1 MKLLKKS
8 LAMVIAIAM
17 VFSIISINVFADTA
31 DITISVEVSKLDV
44 GQGMTFD
51 ATVYVQSNTGS
62 DITTQ
67 YDGFTLSYSKA
78 CTITDIS
85 TSEMWYDAN
94 GGNASVFYPDDKMIS
109 FGGSGSFTIP
119 AANKLAVAKFTFAIP
134 TDAEL
139 GAFTFTGNAE
149 SSGYVASNG
158 TAYTIDYA
166 EFPTINI
173 IKAFTV
179 ATVDAVADQTAEL
192 GDKVADVKA
201 KLANLDVTVKGSAAD
216 ETATLKATWDCA
228 ELADAETITTAKDY
242 TFTGTLQGTDVVTVP
257 EGKTATVKVTVGKI
271 ALADAMVTS
280 TYKNIEIPQTETAA
294 TLTAEQVIA
303 QYVGDEYKVATI
315 SKNGAFE
322 EKDAT
327 VAWAGTGSIDTSLL
341 TSENAGNKLTL
352 TGTVTPKTEGSNYT
366 GKARTADITV
376 TVVPA
381 EISGGAISINNP
393 IDNGYVTANITVPAS
408 EIAKM
413 PLDEETDTE
422 TEKEAKKAKRTISLI
437 VPNAD
442 STKEGATVS
451 VEVTAEQIAAAK
463 EADAKDLNV
472 TLKSD
477 KKMKELGYSS
487 SSANKTFTVTVT
499 VGGTQLVQK
508 DKDGKV
514 VPVTGEVKK
523 ATSGNAGGIHKGG
536 STTTTYAVTVVETKN
551 GTATVSPEKA
561 ASGATVT
568 VKPEPAEG
576 YKVKSV
582 TAVKADGTN
591 VPVDEKAYTFTMPAS
606 AVKVT
611 VEFEEGKDEPSVDPT
626 PAEDKFADVAD
637 GTNVPVDEKA
647 YTFTMPA
654 SAVKVT
660 VEFEE
665 GKDEPSVDPTPAED
679 KFADVADDF
688 WAAKDIYTLKDAGII
703 GGKSAT
709 EFDPEG
715 DVTRAEFAKMVV
727 GLFGYKA
734 TSDAVNFEDCKA
746 EDWFTPYVAAGVEAG
761 VIKGVSD
768 TEFAPNATITRED
781 ACTIL
786 GRALN
791 KVAQSNELKFTD
803 ADKVAEYAAP
813 YVALLSEL
821 GYVNGYEDGSFAPTN
836 NITRAEA
843 AKIIAGIY
851 NAKNTTVTEDK
862 TDAAD
867 TTDANVEGE
876 NTTAPV
882 EENAEDKADT
892 TDTIDVAPE
901 K

>member
-1 MKLLKKS
+1 MKKIFSVMLVVAMLLS
-8 LAMVIAIAM
+8 LVT
-17 VFSIISINVFADTA
+17 INVAA
-31 DITISVEVSKLDV
+31 E
-44 GQGMTFD
+44 
-51 ATVYVQSNTGS
+51 
-62 DITTQ
+62 
-67 YDGFTLSYSKA
+67 
-78 CTITDIS
+78 
-85 TSEMWYDAN
+85 
-94 GGNASVFYPDDKMIS
+94 GGINV
-109 FGGSGSFTIP
+109 
-119 AANKLAVAKFTFAIP
+119 KFTASEPIV
-134 TDAEL
+134 A
-139 GAFTFTGNAE
+139 NA
-149 SSGYVASNG
+149 
-158 TAYTIDYA
+158 D
-166 EFPTINI
+166 
-173 IKAFTV
+173 
-179 ATVDAVADQTAEL
+179 ADQE
-192 GDKVADVKA
+192 VAIDFVIESNA
-201 KLANLDVTVKGSAAD
+201 GITSFAAD
-216 ETATLKATWDCA
+216 FSFDETNLQLVKVEDKKILPGYLGYNGNTNLTKRLSWGDDLATENITAT
-228 ELADAETITTAKDY
+228 
-242 TFTGTLQGTDVVTVP
+242 GV
-257 EGKTATVKVTVGKI
+257 
-271 ALADAMVTS
+271 
-280 TYKNIEIPQTETAA
+280 AA
-294 TLTAEQVIA
+294 TLTF
-303 QYVGDEYKVATI
+303 KVLKSAAPADYAITLTPRNDDI
-315 SKNGAFE
+315 YD
-322 EKDAT
+322 KDMSP
-327 VAWAGTGSIDTSLL
+327 VAC
-341 TSENAGNKLTL
+341 TSENGNIKVIEESDVKSLATPATANVVYGGSLADALKDAKVTVNTETTATKKAGTATLAVEWNVTGLSTTPDKLDDTTKTL
-352 TGTVTPKTEGSNYT
+352 TVPGTLVLPSGYTNTTNTAASATVTITPITDGTVAEAKGNVMVDAENGITEDTIKKALPATLDVSKGDFKDTFAVEWKTVDGYAEKNS
-366 GKARTADITV
+366 GKAYVAGDVITVKGTLTSPSAKGLFTTTTTDVEGKV

-381 EISGGAISINNP
+381 EIKGGSISINNP

-413 PLDEETDTE
+413 PLDAEGDSDEVKAE
-422 TEKEAKKAKRTISLI
+422 KKAKRTISLI

-451 VEVTAEQIAAAK
+451 VEVTAEQIAAAN

-477 KKMKELGYSS
+477 KKMKDLGYSS
-487 SSANKTFTVTVT
+487 SGANKTFTVNVT
-499 VGGTQLVQK
+499 VGGTKLLNGDSK
-508 DKDGKV
+508 DA
-514 VPVTGEVKK
+514 VTGEVKK
-523 ATSGNAGGIHKGG
+523 ASSSSAGGIHKGG
-536 STTTTYAVTVVETKN
+536 PTTTTYAVTVVETKN

-568 VKPEPAEG
+568 VKAEPAEG

-591 VPVDEKAYTFTMPAS
+591 VPVDEKALTFTMPAS

-611 VEFEEGKDEPSVDPT
+611 VEFEEGK
-626 PAEDKFADVAD
+626 
-637 GTNVPVDEKA
+637 G
-647 YTFTMPA
+647 
-654 SAVKVT
+654 
-660 VEFEE
+660 
-665 GKDEPSVDPTPAED
+665 EPSVDPTPAED

-851 NAKNTTVTEDK
+851 NANKSAETVTDDK
-862 TDAAD
+862 TE
-867 TTDANVEGE
+867 TDANADAAVDEK
-876 NTTAPV
+876 V
-882 EENAEDKADT
+882 EEKTDEKAV
-892 TDTIDVAPE
+892 DTIETEPE

>member
-1 MKLLKKS
+1 MRSFKKISAIILVVAMLFS
-8 LAMVIAIAM
+8 LVSVSA
-17 VFSIISINVFADTA
+17 FADETVYKGYIQFRKAETDAITNTITGTKAGKTVYADVYSTPGSYNALAINFTPTTA
-31 DITISVEVSKLDV
+31 INALTVENVKLAEGIPACAVSMVNAKTGGLQFKWSSAVTMPEGKPFATVAITIADATTAANDVEIFTDGGYTYTLAGGKPTKVTNDVAKLNILDSFTATSAKAVKDGVDVTAVEVGLGTTAEDAVK
-44 GQGMTFD
+44 GIT
-51 ATVYVQSNTGS
+51 ATVTDGTNSEAGYAVSNWVSTPAYDAAKTGEYEFKG
-62 DITTQ
+62 DVVIN
-67 YDGFTLSYSKA
+67 GEGAANAGTLNVTVTVKVVP
-78 CTITDIS
+78 ITDG
-85 TSEMWYDAN
+85 TVAEAK
-94 GGNASVFYPDDKMIS
+94 GNVM
-109 FGGSGSFTIP
+109 
-119 AANKLAVAKFTFAIP
+119 
-134 TDAEL
+134 E
-139 GAFTFTGNAE
+139 NAE
-149 SSGYVASNG
+149 NG
-158 TAYTIDYA
+158 ITEDA
-166 EFPTINI
+166 
-173 IKAFTV
+173 IKAALSTELEVTKGDFKDTFTV
-179 ATVDAVADQTAEL
+179 AWNTVEGYANEGKDYRAN
-192 GDKVADVKA
+192 DVI
-201 KLANLDVTVKGSAAD
+201 TVKG
-216 ETATLKATWDCA
+216 
-228 ELADAETITTAKDY
+228 
-242 TFTGTLQGTDVVTVP
+242 
-257 EGKTATVKVTVGKI
+257 
-271 ALADAMVTS
+271 
-280 TYKNIEIPQTETAA
+280 
-294 TLTAEQVIA
+294 TLTSP
-303 QYVGDEYKVATI
+303 
-315 SKNGAFE
+315 SKNGLF
-322 EKDAT
+322 T
-327 VAWAGTGSIDTSLL
+327 TTTTNV
-341 TSENAGNKLTL
+341 
-352 TGTVTPKTEGSNYT
+352 EG
-366 GKARTADITV
+366 KV

-381 EISGGAISINNP
+381 EIKGGSISINNP

-413 PLDEETDTE
+413 PLDAEGDSEVVKAE
-422 TEKEAKKAKRTISLI
+422 KKAKRTISLI

-442 STKEGATVS
+442 SSKEGATVS
-451 VEVTAEQIAAAK
+451 VEVTPEQIAAAK

-477 KKMKELGYSS
+477 KKMKDLGYSS
-487 SSANKTFTVTVT
+487 SGANKTFTVTVT
-499 VGGTQLVQK
+499 VGGTTLLNGDSK
-508 DKDGKV
+508 DAV
-514 VPVTGEVKK
+514 SGEVKK
-523 ATSGNAGGIHKGG
+523 ATSGSAGGIHKGG

-611 VEFEEGKDEPSVDPT
+611 VEFEEGTEPVDPK
-626 PAEDKFADVAD
+626 PQ
-637 GTNVPVDEKA
+637 
-647 YTFTMPA
+647 
-654 SAVKVT
+654 
-660 VEFEE
+660 E
-665 GKDEPSVDPTPAED
+665 GKFV
-679 KFADVADDF
+679 DVADDF

-821 GYVNGYEDGSFAPTN
+821 GYVNGYVDGSFAPTN

-851 NAKNTTVTEDK
+851 NAKDST
-862 TDAAD
+862 
-867 TTDANVEGE
+867 
-876 NTTAPV
+876 
-882 EENAEDKADT
+882 EDKADN

>member
-1 MKLLKKS
+1 MKILKKS
-8 LAMVIAIAM
+8 LSMLLALTMIVSAIG
-17 VFSIISINVFADTA
+17 ISVFAAMDPDYVMSVKFRTDKGEVSSVKAGTTVKA
-31 DITISVEVSKLDV
+31 DIYVTAGNYYNMMLYFMPVEKIEKSAIELKLDGLKSTVAASGKITLECDPGEAFTV
-44 GQGMTFD
+44 GTEPIATFTMTLP
-51 ATVYVQSNTGS
+51 AGSTGS
-62 DITTQ
+62 DVVMLAMSAD
-67 YDGFTLSYSKA
+67 DG
-78 CTITDIS
+78 
-85 TSEMWYDAN
+85 TS
-94 GGNASVFYPDDKMIS
+94 
-109 FGGSGSFTIP
+109 
-119 AANKLAVAKFTFAIP
+119 
-134 TDAEL
+134 
-139 GAFTFTGNAE
+139 
-149 SSGYVASNG
+149 G
-158 TAYTIDYA
+158 TASIGDAAT
-166 EFPTINI
+166 P
-173 IKAFTV
+173 KAFDFTV
-179 ATVDAVADQTAEL
+179 AD
-192 GDKVADVKA
+192 A
-201 KLANLDVTVKGSAAD
+201 KLGITPSF
-216 ETATLKATWDCA
+216 TA
-228 ELADAETITTAKDY
+228 TTAKAVKD
-242 TFTGTLQGTDVVTVP
+242 GADVSKVEVGLDTAK
-257 EGKTATVKVTVGKI
+257 ETALAGITATVTDGANNEPGYEITWGESTPAYNAKQTGDYVFKGSVAINGEGAANAGTLTDAVTVTVTVGKI
-271 ALADAMVTS
+271 ALDEEGVVVDSITAKTYQKAAD
-280 TYKNIEIPQTETAA
+280 
-294 TLTAEQVIA
+294 
-303 QYVGDEYKVATI
+303 
-315 SKNGAFE
+315 
-322 EKDAT
+322 DAT
-327 VAWAGTGSIDTSLL
+327 VKSISAADVATAVNNEYKTVAVKKGEYNGTANIAWTAASGAADLDL
-341 TSENAGNKLTL
+341 TKVTDEEGNSANIVTL
-352 TGTVTPKTEGSNYT
+352 TGTL
-366 GKARTADITV
+366 TAPADSEFFKDGATAKTV
-376 TVVPA
+376 TMVVKVVPA
-381 EISGGAISINNP
+381 EIKGGSISINNP
-393 IDNGYVTANITVPAS
+393 IDNGYVTANITVPADVV
-408 EIAKM
+408 AKM
-413 PLDEETDTE
+413 PKIEDGEDEAV
-422 TEKEAKKAKRTISLI
+422 KAAKKAKRTVL
-437 VPNAD
+437 V
-442 STKEGATVS
+442 TVES
-451 VEVTAEQIAAAK
+451 KKTDVEAAKGEHEFTNDDIDKAIAAVKAATAEKPAEPITVPAIK
-463 EADAKDLNV
+463 V
-472 TLKSD
+472 D

-487 SSANKTFTVTVT
+487 SGTKKFTVNVT
-499 VGGTQLVQK
+499 VGGTTLLNGDSK
-508 DKDGKV
+508 DAV
-514 VPVTGEVKK
+514 SGEVKK

-611 VEFEEGKDEPSVDPT
+611 VEFEEGTEPVDPK
-626 PAEDKFADVAD
+626 PQ
-637 GTNVPVDEKA
+637 
-647 YTFTMPA
+647 
-654 SAVKVT
+654 
-660 VEFEE
+660 E
-665 GKDEPSVDPTPAED
+665 G

-851 NAKNTTVTEDK
+851 NAKDST
-862 TDAAD
+862 
-867 TTDANVEGE
+867 
-876 NTTAPV
+876 
-882 EENAEDKADT
+882 EDKADN

>member
-1 MKLLKKS
+1 MRSFKKLSAMFLVVAMICS
-8 LAMVIAIAM
+8 LVT
-17 VFSIISINVFADTA
+17 INVFADAEQMEASIETSA
-31 DITISVEVSKLDV
+31 SV
-44 GQGMTFD
+44 GQGKELEVDVYFTYPQTGANDSIAFTTSGCEVKIDDTLWTVDESSLTKVAPYSIKYNAAKKIMIIQYMDTSGENPASFAKGVKTKVGSFKLIAKETAATGAQKIEFNKCTFNPQGTSDYLDSVKND
-51 ATVYVQSNTGS
+51 ATV
-62 DITTQ
+62 
-67 YDGFTLSYSKA
+67 
-78 CTITDIS
+78 
-85 TSEMWYDAN
+85 
-94 GGNASVFYPDDKMIS
+94 
-109 FGGSGSFTIP
+109 
-119 AANKLAVAKFTFAIP
+119 
-134 TDAEL
+134 
-139 GAFTFTGNAE
+139 
-149 SSGYVASNG
+149 
-158 TAYTIDYA
+158 
-166 EFPTINI
+166 NI
-173 IKAFTV
+173 LKAFTV

-201 KLANLDVTVKGSAAD
+201 KLANLDVKVKGSAAD

-366 GKARTADITV
+366 GTARTADITV

-408 EIAKM
+408 VIAKM
-413 PLDEETDTE
+413 PLDAEGDSDEVKAE
-422 TEKEAKKAKRTISLI
+422 KKAKRTISLI

-451 VEVTAEQIAAAK
+451 VEVTPEEIAAAN

-477 KKMKELGYSS
+477 KKMKDLGYSS
-487 SSANKTFTVTVT
+487 SGANKTFTVNVT
-499 VGGTQLVQK
+499 VGGTKLLNGDSK
-508 DKDGKV
+508 DA
-514 VPVTGEVKK
+514 VTGEVKK
-523 ATSGNAGGIHKGG
+523 ASSSSAGGIHKGG
-536 STTTTYAVTVVETKN
+536 PTTTTYAVTVVETKN

-568 VKPEPAEG
+568 VKAEPAEG

-591 VPVDEKAYTFTMPAS
+591 VPVDEKAL
-606 AVKVT
+606 
-611 VEFEEGKDEPSVDPT
+611 
-626 PAEDKFADVAD
+626 
-637 GTNVPVDEKA
+637 
-647 YTFTMPA
+647 TFTMPA

-821 GYVNGYEDGSFAPTN
+821 GYVNGYEDGSFAPAN

>member
-1 MKLLKKS
+1 MRFLKKS
-8 LAMVIAIAM
+8 LAMVIALTM
-17 VFSIISINVFADTA
+17 IISALGVGVFAATEADANVKLAITA
-31 DITISVEVSKLDV
+31 DATSV
-44 GQGMTFD
+44 GQGKSVIYTITASALKADTFKAGGAGMTIKYDKD
-51 ATVYVQSNTGS
+51 AYSAEVLEILSGFSTDTDLTVSEGEILFAPFANY
-62 DITTQ
+62 DITSAGVTMLKIK
-67 YDGFTLSYSKA
+67 FTVATNAPTGADKVPF
-78 CTITDIS
+78 TIDEGADEIILDPNGAPVSAFVTDI
-85 TSEMWYDAN
+85 
-94 GGNASVFYPDDKMIS
+94 P
-109 FGGSGSFTIP
+109 
-119 AANKLAVAKFTFAIP
+119 
-134 TDAEL
+134 
-139 GAFTFTGNAE
+139 
-149 SSGYVASNG
+149 
-158 TAYTIDYA
+158 
-166 EFPTINI
+166 NI
-173 IKAFTV
+173 TVIKAFT
-179 ATVDAVADQTAEL
+179 ATAVDTVADQTAQL
-192 GDKVADVKA
+192 GDKVADIKA
-201 KLANLDVTVKGSAAD
+201 KLAALPVVVKGANAD
-216 ETATLKATWDCA
+216 ETATLTATWDCA
-228 ELADAETITTAKDY
+228 ELTGETVTTAGDY
-242 TFTGTLQGTDVVTVP
+242 TFTGTINGTDVVSVP
-257 EGKTATVKVTVGKI
+257 DTLKATVKVTVGKI
-271 ALADAMVTS
+271 TLADSMVGT
-280 TYKNIEIPQTETAA
+280 TYKNIEIPQTETASTMDAAAVIA
-294 TLTAEQVIA
+294 TL
-303 QYVGDEYKVATI
+303 GDEYKTAKI
-315 SKNGAFE
+315 AKEGQFE
-322 EKDAT
+322 EVAD
-327 VAWAGTGSIDTSLL
+327 VAWAGTGSIDTSVL
-341 TSENAGNKLTL
+341 TSTTASNTMIL
-352 TGTVTPKTEGSNYT
+352 TGTVTPKADGNYT
-366 GKARTADITV
+366 GTAKTADVTV

-408 EIAKM
+408 VIAKM

-451 VEVTAEQIAAAK
+451 VEVTPEQIAAAN
-463 EADAKDLNV
+463 EADAKDLTV

-477 KKMKELGYSS
+477 KKMKDLGYSS
-487 SSANKTFTVTVT
+487 SGTKEFTVTVT

-514 VPVTGEVKK
+514 VPVSGEVKK

-591 VPVDEKAYTFTMPAS
+591 VPVDEKALTFTMPAS

-611 VEFEEGKDEPSVDPT
+611 VEFEEGKDEPVNPT
-626 PAEDKFADVAD
+626 PD
-637 GTNVPVDEKA
+637 G
-647 YTFTMPA
+647 
-654 SAVKVT
+654 
-660 VEFEE
+660 
-665 GKDEPSVDPTPAED
+665 

-851 NAKNTTVTEDK
+851 NAKDST
-862 TDAAD
+862 
-867 TTDANVEGE
+867 
-876 NTTAPV
+876 
-882 EENAEDKADT
+882 EDKADN

>member
-1 MKLLKKS
+1 MRFLKKS
-8 LAMVIAIAM
+8 LAMVIALTM
-17 VFSIISINVFADTA
+17 IISALGVGVFAATEADANVKLAITA
-31 DITISVEVSKLDV
+31 DATSV
-44 GQGMTFD
+44 GQGKSVIYTITASALKADTFKAGGAGMTIKYDKD
-51 ATVYVQSNTGS
+51 AYSAEVLEILSGFSTDTDLTVSEGEILFAPFANY
-62 DITTQ
+62 DITSAGVTMLKIK
-67 YDGFTLSYSKA
+67 FTVATNAPTGADKVPF
-78 CTITDIS
+78 TIDEGADEIILDPNGAPVSAFVTDI
-85 TSEMWYDAN
+85 
-94 GGNASVFYPDDKMIS
+94 P
-109 FGGSGSFTIP
+109 
-119 AANKLAVAKFTFAIP
+119 
-134 TDAEL
+134 
-139 GAFTFTGNAE
+139 
-149 SSGYVASNG
+149 
-158 TAYTIDYA
+158 
-166 EFPTINI
+166 NI
-173 IKAFTV
+173 TVIKAFT
-179 ATVDAVADQTAEL
+179 ATAVDTVADQTAQL
-192 GDKVADVKA
+192 GDKVADIKA
-201 KLANLDVTVKGSAAD
+201 KLAALPVVVKGANAD
-216 ETATLKATWDCA
+216 ETATLTATWDCA
-228 ELADAETITTAKDY
+228 ELTDETVTTAGDY
-242 TFTGTLQGTDVVTVP
+242 TFTGTINGTDVVSVP
-257 EGKTATVKVTVGKI
+257 DTLKATVKVTVGKI
-271 ALADAMVTS
+271 TLADSMVGT
-280 TYKNIEIPQTETAA
+280 TYKNIEIPQTETASTMDAAAVIA
-294 TLTAEQVIA
+294 TL
-303 QYVGDEYKVATI
+303 GDEYKTAKI
-315 SKNGAFE
+315 AKDGQFE
-322 EKDAT
+322 EVAD
-327 VAWAGTGSIDTSLL
+327 VAWAGTGSIDTSVL
-341 TSENAGNKLTL
+341 TSTTASNTMIL
-352 TGTVTPKTEGSNYT
+352 TGTVTPKADGNYT
-366 GKARTADITV
+366 GTAKTADVTV

-381 EISGGAISINNP
+381 EIKGGSISINNP

-408 EIAKM
+408 EVAKM
-413 PLDEETDTE
+413 PKIDEDKDDEAA
-422 TEKEAKKAKRTISLI
+422 KAAKKAKRTVL
-437 VPNAD
+437 V
-442 STKEGATVS
+442 TVES
-451 VEVTAEQIAAAK
+451 KKTDVEDAKGEYEFTNDDIDKAIAAVTAATAEK
-463 EADAKDLNV
+463 PADPITVPAIKV
-472 TLKSD
+472 D

-487 SSANKTFTVTVT
+487 SGANKTFTVNVT
-499 VGGTQLVQK
+499 VGGTKLLNGDSK
-508 DKDGKV
+508 DAV
-514 VPVTGEVKK
+514 SGEVKK

-611 VEFEEGKDEPSVDPT
+611 VEFEEGTEPVDPK
-626 PAEDKFADVAD
+626 PQ
-637 GTNVPVDEKA
+637 
-647 YTFTMPA
+647 
-654 SAVKVT
+654 
-660 VEFEE
+660 E
-665 GKDEPSVDPTPAED
+665 GKFV
-679 KFADVADDF
+679 DVADDF

-851 NAKNTTVTEDK
+851 NAKDST
-862 TDAAD
+862 
-867 TTDANVEGE
+867 
-876 NTTAPV
+876 
-882 EENAEDKADT
+882 EDKADN

>member
-1 MKLLKKS
+1 MRILKKS
-8 LAMVIAIAM
+8 LAMIIALAM
-17 VFSIISINVFADTA
+17 ILSVVSIGVFADGE
-31 DITISVEVSKLDV
+31 SVEVSFV
-44 GQGMTFD
+44 ASETQIGQGKEVTVDIYAKSLTGAAFKAAGIDIMLNFD
-51 ATVYVQSNTGS
+51 
-62 DITTQ
+62 
-67 YDGFTLSYSKA
+67 
-78 CTITDIS
+78 
-85 TSEMWYDAN
+85 
-94 GGNASVFYPDDKMIS
+94 
-109 FGGSGSFTIP
+109 
-119 AANKLAVAKFTFAIP
+119 VAKFEVEEISKNDGLFGMPIDNGAGTINPNAFSFGDIATDNVSIAKLKFKVK
-134 TDAEL
+134 TDATPGDASMFTIEKSQVFDAKTFGEVSVKV
-139 GAFTFTGNAE
+139 GAAP
-149 SSGYVASNG
+149 SL
-158 TAYTIDYA
+158 
-166 EFPTINI
+166 NI
-173 IKAFTV
+173 LKAFTV

-201 KLANLDVTVKGSAAD
+201 KLAALDINVKGAD
-216 ETATLKATWDCA
+216 ASTEVATLKATDWTCA
-228 ELADAETITTAKDY
+228 DLTTETIEAAKDY
-242 TFTGTLQGTDVVTVP
+242 TFTGTLQGTEVVSVPDGLKTVS
-257 EGKTATVKVTVGKI
+257 VKVKVGKI

-315 SKNGAFE
+315 SKNGTFE

-366 GKARTADITV
+366 GTARTADITV

-408 EIAKM
+408 VIAKM
-413 PLDEETDTE
+413 PLDAEGDSDEVKAE
-422 TEKEAKKAKRTISLI
+422 KKAKRTISLI

-451 VEVTAEQIAAAK
+451 VEVTAEQIAAAN

-487 SSANKTFTVTVT
+487 SGTKNFTVNVT
-499 VGGTQLVQK
+499 VGGTKLLNGDSK
-508 DKDGKV
+508 DA
-514 VPVTGEVKK
+514 VTGEVKK
-523 ATSGNAGGIHKGG
+523 ASSSSAGGINKGS

-611 VEFEEGKDEPSVDPT
+611 VEFEEGTEPVDPK
-626 PAEDKFADVAD
+626 PQ
-637 GTNVPVDEKA
+637 
-647 YTFTMPA
+647 
-654 SAVKVT
+654 
-660 VEFEE
+660 E
-665 GKDEPSVDPTPAED
+665 GKFV
-679 KFADVADDF
+679 DVADDF

-851 NAKNTTVTEDK
+851 NAK
-862 TDAAD
+862 D
-867 TTDANVEGE
+867 TT
-876 NTTAPV
+876 
-882 EENAEDKADT
+882 EDKADN

>member
-1 MKLLKKS
+1 
-8 LAMVIAIAM
+8 
-17 VFSIISINVFADTA
+17 
-31 DITISVEVSKLDV
+31 
-44 GQGMTFD
+44 
-51 ATVYVQSNTGS
+51 
-62 DITTQ
+62 
-67 YDGFTLSYSKA
+67 
-78 CTITDIS
+78 
-85 TSEMWYDAN
+85 
-94 GGNASVFYPDDKMIS
+94 
-109 FGGSGSFTIP
+109 
-119 AANKLAVAKFTFAIP
+119 
-134 TDAEL
+134 
-139 GAFTFTGNAE
+139 
-149 SSGYVASNG
+149 
-158 TAYTIDYA
+158 
-166 EFPTINI
+166 
-173 IKAFTV
+173 
-179 ATVDAVADQTAEL
+179 
-192 GDKVADVKA
+192 
-201 KLANLDVTVKGSAAD
+201 
-216 ETATLKATWDCA
+216 
-228 ELADAETITTAKDY
+228 
-242 TFTGTLQGTDVVTVP
+242 
-257 EGKTATVKVTVGKI
+257 
-271 ALADAMVTS
+271 
-280 TYKNIEIPQTETAA
+280 
-294 TLTAEQVIA
+294 
-303 QYVGDEYKVATI
+303 
-315 SKNGAFE
+315 
-322 EKDAT
+322 
-327 VAWAGTGSIDTSLL
+327 
-341 TSENAGNKLTL
+341 
-352 TGTVTPKTEGSNYT
+352 
-366 GKARTADITV
+366 
-376 TVVPA
+376 
-381 EISGGAISINNP
+381 
-393 IDNGYVTANITVPAS
+393 
-408 EIAKM
+408 M
-413 PLDEETDTE
+413 PLDAEGDSEVVKAE
-422 TEKEAKKAKRTISLI
+422 KKAKRTISLI

-451 VEVTAEQIAAAK
+451 VEVTPEQIAAAK

-477 KKMKELGYSS
+477 KKMKDLGYSS
-487 SSANKTFTVTVT
+487 SGTKEFTVTVT

-514 VPVTGEVKK
+514 VPVSGEVKK

-611 VEFEEGKDEPSVDPT
+611 VEFEEGK
-626 PAEDKFADVAD
+626 
-637 GTNVPVDEKA
+637 N
-647 YTFTMPA
+647 
-654 SAVKVT
+654 
-660 VEFEE
+660 
-665 GKDEPSVDPTPAED
+665 EPSVDPTPAED

-851 NAKNTTVTEDK
+851 NAKDS
-862 TDAAD
+862 
-867 TTDANVEGE
+867 
-876 NTTAPV
+876 
-882 EENAEDKADT
+882 AEDKADN

>member
-1 MKLLKKS
+1 MKILKKS
-8 LAMVIAIAM
+8 LSMLLALTMIVSAIG
-17 VFSIISINVFADTA
+17 ISVFAAMDPDYVMSVKFRTDKGEVSSVKAGTTVKA
-31 DITISVEVSKLDV
+31 DIYVTAGNYYNMMLYFMPVEKIEKSAIELKLDGLKSTVATSGKITLECDPGEAFTV
-44 GQGMTFD
+44 GTEPIATFTMTLP
-51 ATVYVQSNTGS
+51 AGSTGS
-62 DITTQ
+62 DVVMLAMSAD
-67 YDGFTLSYSKA
+67 DG
-78 CTITDIS
+78 
-85 TSEMWYDAN
+85 TS
-94 GGNASVFYPDDKMIS
+94 
-109 FGGSGSFTIP
+109 
-119 AANKLAVAKFTFAIP
+119 
-134 TDAEL
+134 
-139 GAFTFTGNAE
+139 
-149 SSGYVASNG
+149 G
-158 TAYTIDYA
+158 TASIGDAAT
-166 EFPTINI
+166 P
-173 IKAFTV
+173 KAFDFTV
-179 ATVDAVADQTAEL
+179 ADAKLGITPSFTANAAKAVKD
-192 GDKVADVKA
+192 GADVSKVEVGLDTA
-201 KLANLDVTVKGSAAD
+201 K
-216 ETATLKATWDCA
+216 ETA
-228 ELADAETITTAKDY
+228 LAGI
-242 TFTGTLQGTDVVTVP
+242 
-257 EGKTATVKVTVGKI
+257 TATVTDGANNEPGYEITWGESTPAYNAKQTGDYVFKGSVAINGEGAANAGTLTDAITVTVTVGKI
-271 ALADAMVTS
+271 ALDEEGVVVDSITAKTYQKAAD
-280 TYKNIEIPQTETAA
+280 
-294 TLTAEQVIA
+294 
-303 QYVGDEYKVATI
+303 
-315 SKNGAFE
+315 
-322 EKDAT
+322 DAT
-327 VAWAGTGSIDTSLL
+327 VKSISAADVATAVNNEHKTVGVKKGEYTGIANISWAATAGAADLDL
-341 TSENAGNKLTL
+341 TKVTDEEGNSANIVTL
-352 TGTVTPKTEGSNYT
+352 TGTL
-366 GKARTADITV
+366 TAPADSEFFKDGATAKTV
-376 TVVPA
+376 TMVVKVVPA

-393 IDNGYVTANITVPAS
+393 IDNGYVTANITVPADVV
-408 EIAKM
+408 AKM
-413 PLDEETDTE
+413 PTGDTE
-422 TEKEAKKAKRTISLI
+422 EDVAKRTISLI

-442 STKEGATVS
+442 PNKEGATVS
-451 VEVTAEQIAAAK
+451 VEVTPEQIAAAN

-477 KKMKELGYSS
+477 KKMKDLGYSS
-487 SSANKTFTVTVT
+487 SGANKTFTVTVT

-514 VPVTGEVKK
+514 VPVSGEVKK
-523 ATSGNAGGIHKGG
+523 ATTGNAGGIHKGG

-611 VEFEEGKDEPSVDPT
+611 VEFEEGKNEPSVDPT
-626 PAEDKFADVAD
+626 PAD
-637 GTNVPVDEKA
+637 
-647 YTFTMPA
+647 
-654 SAVKVT
+654 
-660 VEFEE
+660 
-665 GKDEPSVDPTPAED
+665 D

-821 GYVNGYEDGSFAPTN
+821 GYVNGYVDGSFAPTN

-851 NAKNTTVTEDK
+851 NAKDST
-862 TDAAD
+862 
-867 TTDANVEGE
+867 
-876 NTTAPV
+876 
-882 EENAEDKADT
+882 EDKADN

>member
-1 MKLLKKS
+1 MKMLKKTFAIILVVAMLFS
-8 LAMVIAIAM
+8 LASISVFAEKSFALTYKVRTENGTVVDALKAGKDVYVDVFASADSYDSFSVTLQAIQEVTNDSVTTAGSKVINTTDKTK
-17 VFSIISINVFADTA
+17 ISINFDTPTVVTA
-31 DITISVEVSKLDV
+31 DVAIATFKLKVPEGTGSVELVKFIDGVATLDEA
-44 GQGMTFD
+44 QGYGETSAVLNSA
-51 ATVYVQSNTGS
+51 ATIK
-62 DITTQ
+62 IT
-67 YDGFTLSYSKA
+67 
-78 CTITDIS
+78 
-85 TSEMWYDAN
+85 
-94 GGNASVFYPDDKMIS
+94 P
-109 FGGSGSFTIP
+109 SFT
-119 AANKLAVAKFTFAIP
+119 A
-134 TDAEL
+134 
-139 GAFTFTGNAE
+139 
-149 SSGYVASNG
+149 
-158 TAYTIDYA
+158 
-166 EFPTINI
+166 
-173 IKAFTV
+173 
-179 ATVDAVADQTAEL
+179 
-192 GDKVADVKA
+192 
-201 KLANLDVTVKGSAAD
+201 
-216 ETATLKATWDCA
+216 
-228 ELADAETITTAKDY
+228 TTAKAVKD
-242 TFTGTLQGTDVVTVP
+242 GADVSKVEVGLDTAK
-257 EGKTATVKVTVGKI
+257 ETALAGITATVTDGANNEPGYEITWGESTPAYNAKQTGDYVFKGSVAINGEGAANAGTLTDAVTVTVTVGKI
-271 ALADAMVTS
+271 ALDEEGVTVDAITDKTYQKAADDAAVKSISAADVATAVNNE
-280 TYKNIEIPQTETAA
+280 YKTVGVKKGEYTGTANIKWTAA
-294 TLTAEQVIA
+294 AGAADLDLTKVT
-303 QYVGDEYKVATI
+303 DE
-315 SKNGAFE
+315 E
-322 EKDAT
+322 
-327 VAWAGTGSIDTSLL
+327 
-341 TSENAGNKLTL
+341 GNSANIVTL
-352 TGTVTPKTEGSNYT
+352 TGTL
-366 GKARTADITV
+366 TAPADSAYFKDGATAKTV
-376 TVVPA
+376 TMVVKVVPA

-408 EIAKM
+408 VIAKM

-451 VEVTAEQIAAAK
+451 VEVTPEQIAAAN

-611 VEFEEGKDEPSVDPT
+611 VEFEEGKDEPVNPT
-626 PAEDKFADVAD
+626 PD
-637 GTNVPVDEKA
+637 G
-647 YTFTMPA
+647 
-654 SAVKVT
+654 
-660 VEFEE
+660 
-665 GKDEPSVDPTPAED
+665 

-851 NAKNTTVTEDK
+851 NAKDST
-862 TDAAD
+862 
-867 TTDANVEGE
+867 
-876 NTTAPV
+876 
-882 EENAEDKADT
+882 EDKADN

>member
-1 MKLLKKS
+1 MRFLKKS
-8 LAMVIAIAM
+8 LAMVIALTM
-17 VFSIISINVFADTA
+17 IISALGVGVFAATEADANVKLAITA
-31 DITISVEVSKLDV
+31 DATSV
-44 GQGMTFD
+44 GQGKSVIYTITASALKADTFKAGGAGMTIKYDKD
-51 ATVYVQSNTGS
+51 AYSAEVLEILSGFSTDTDLTVSEGEILFAPFANY
-62 DITTQ
+62 DITSAGVTMLKIK
-67 YDGFTLSYSKA
+67 FTVATNAPTGADKVPF
-78 CTITDIS
+78 TIDEGADEIILDPNGAPVSAFVTDI
-85 TSEMWYDAN
+85 
-94 GGNASVFYPDDKMIS
+94 P
-109 FGGSGSFTIP
+109 
-119 AANKLAVAKFTFAIP
+119 
-134 TDAEL
+134 
-139 GAFTFTGNAE
+139 
-149 SSGYVASNG
+149 
-158 TAYTIDYA
+158 
-166 EFPTINI
+166 NI
-173 IKAFTV
+173 TVIKAFTV

-201 KLANLDVTVKGSAAD
+201 KLANLDINVKGAD
-216 ETATLKATWDCA
+216 ASTEVATLKATDWTCA
-228 ELADAETITTAKDY
+228 DLTTETIEAAKDY
-242 TFTGTLQGTDVVTVP
+242 TFTGTLQGTDVVSVPDGLKTVS
-257 EGKTATVKVTVGKI
+257 VKVKVGKI
-271 ALADAMVTS
+271 TLTDAMVTS
-280 TYKNIEIPQTETAA
+280 TYKNIEIPQTEADA
-294 TLTAEQVIA
+294 TLTAAEIITK
-303 QYVGDEYKVATI
+303 YVGDEYKVATI
-315 SKNGAFE
+315 SKNGTFE

-327 VAWAGTGSIDTSLL
+327 VAWNGTGEINTSKL
-341 TSENAGNKLTL
+341 TSENAANKLTL
-352 TGTVTPKTEGSNYT
+352 SGTVTPKTEGSNYT
-366 GKARTADITV
+366 GTAKTADITV

-408 EIAKM
+408 VIAKM

-442 STKEGATVS
+442 PSKEGSVVS
-451 VEVTAEQIAAAK
+451 VEVTPEQIAAAN

-551 GTATVSPEKA
+551 GTVTVSPEKA

-611 VEFEEGKDEPSVDPT
+611 VEFEEGKDEPVNPT
-626 PAEDKFADVAD
+626 PDGKFV
-637 GTNVPVDEKA
+637 
-647 YTFTMPA
+647 
-654 SAVKVT
+654 
-660 VEFEE
+660 
-665 GKDEPSVDPTPAED
+665 
-679 KFADVADDF
+679 DVADDF

-851 NAKNTTVTEDK
+851 NAKDST
-862 TDAAD
+862 
-867 TTDANVEGE
+867 
-876 NTTAPV
+876 
-882 EENAEDKADT
+882 EDKADN

>member
-1 MKLLKKS
+1 MRILKKT
-8 LAMVIAIAM
+8 LAAVVAVAM
-17 VFSIISINVFADTA
+17 VFGIVNIGVFAA
-31 DITISVEVSKLDV
+31 DEQVSLAVTTNVEQV
-44 GQGMTFD
+44 GQGKTIVVSINATGKDVSVGGAGVTLKFDNTKFSIPNDTSDFGEFAASTSYVSQDDGEIVMQNMSLNKTLSATSQVLASFTFSVKSD
-51 ATVYVQSNTGS
+51 AAIGNAE
-62 DITTQ
+62 
-67 YDGFTLSYSKA
+67 FTLS
-78 CTITDIS
+78 D
-85 TSEMWYDAN
+85 YD
-94 GGNASVFYPDDKMIS
+94 GGWAEPSYAPLTV
-109 FGGSGSFTIP
+109 
-119 AANKLAVAKFTFAIP
+119 AAT
-134 TDAEL
+134 
-139 GAFTFTGNAE
+139 GAT
-149 SSGYVASNG
+149 V
-158 TAYTIDYA
+158 
-166 EFPTINI
+166 NI
-173 IKAFTV
+173 LKAFTV

-216 ETATLKATWDCA
+216 EKATLKATWDCA

-352 TGTVTPKTEGSNYT
+352 TGTVTPKTKGSNYT
-366 GKARTADITV
+366 GTARTADITV

-408 EIAKM
+408 VIAKM
-413 PLDEETDTE
+413 PLDAEGDSDEVKAE
-422 TEKEAKKAKRTISLI
+422 KKAKRTISLI

-451 VEVTAEQIAAAK
+451 VEVTPEQIAAAN

-487 SSANKTFTVTVT
+487 SGTKNFTVNVT
-499 VGGTQLVQK
+499 VGGTTLLNGDSK
-508 DKDGKV
+508 DAV
-514 VPVTGEVKK
+514 SGEVKK
-523 ATSGNAGGIHKGG
+523 ATSSSAGGINKGG

-568 VKPEPAEG
+568 VKAEPAEG

-591 VPVDEKAYTFTMPAS
+591 VPVDEKAL
-606 AVKVT
+606 
-611 VEFEEGKDEPSVDPT
+611 
-626 PAEDKFADVAD
+626 
-637 GTNVPVDEKA
+637 
-647 YTFTMPA
+647 TFTMPA

-821 GYVNGYEDGSFAPTN
+821 GYVNGYEDGSFAPAN

>member
-1 MKLLKKS
+1 MRSFKKISAIILVVAMLFS
-8 LAMVIAIAM
+8 LVS
-17 VFSIISINVFADTA
+17 VSVFADETVYKGYIQFRKAETDAITNTITGTKAGKTVYADVYSTPGSYNALAINFTPTTA
-31 DITISVEVSKLDV
+31 INALTVENVKLAEGIPACAASMVNAKTGGLQFKWSSAVTMPEGKPFATVAITIADATTAANDVEIFTDGGYTYTLAGGKPTKVTNDVAKLNILDSFTATSAKAVKDGVDVTAVEVGLGTTAEDAVK
-44 GQGMTFD
+44 GIT
-51 ATVYVQSNTGS
+51 ATVTDGTNSEAGYAVSNWVSTPAYDAAKTGEYEFKG
-62 DITTQ
+62 DVVIN
-67 YDGFTLSYSKA
+67 GEGAANAGTLNVTVTVKVVP
-78 CTITDIS
+78 ITDG
-85 TSEMWYDAN
+85 TVAEAK
-94 GGNASVFYPDDKMIS
+94 GNVM
-109 FGGSGSFTIP
+109 
-119 AANKLAVAKFTFAIP
+119 
-134 TDAEL
+134 E
-139 GAFTFTGNAE
+139 NAE
-149 SSGYVASNG
+149 NG
-158 TAYTIDYA
+158 ITEDA
-166 EFPTINI
+166 
-173 IKAFTV
+173 IKAALSTELEVTKGDFKDTFTV
-179 ATVDAVADQTAEL
+179 AWNTVEGYANEGKDYRAN
-192 GDKVADVKA
+192 DVI
-201 KLANLDVTVKGSAAD
+201 TVKG
-216 ETATLKATWDCA
+216 
-228 ELADAETITTAKDY
+228 
-242 TFTGTLQGTDVVTVP
+242 
-257 EGKTATVKVTVGKI
+257 
-271 ALADAMVTS
+271 
-280 TYKNIEIPQTETAA
+280 
-294 TLTAEQVIA
+294 TLTSP
-303 QYVGDEYKVATI
+303 
-315 SKNGAFE
+315 SKNGLF
-322 EKDAT
+322 T
-327 VAWAGTGSIDTSLL
+327 TTTTNV
-341 TSENAGNKLTL
+341 
-352 TGTVTPKTEGSNYT
+352 EG
-366 GKARTADITV
+366 KV

-381 EISGGAISINNP
+381 EIKGGSISINNP

-408 EIAKM
+408 EVAKM
-413 PLDEETDTE
+413 PKIDEDKDDEAA
-422 TEKEAKKAKRTISLI
+422 KAAKKAKRTVL
-437 VPNAD
+437 V
-442 STKEGATVS
+442 TVES
-451 VEVTAEQIAAAK
+451 KKTDVEDAKGEYEFTNDDIDKAIAAVTAATAEK
-463 EADAKDLNV
+463 PADPITVPAIKV
-472 TLKSD
+472 D

-487 SSANKTFTVTVT
+487 SGANKTFTVNVT
-499 VGGTQLVQK
+499 VGGTKLLNGDSK
-508 DKDGKV
+508 DAV
-514 VPVTGEVKK
+514 SGEVKK

-611 VEFEEGKDEPSVDPT
+611 VEFEEGTEPVDPK
-626 PAEDKFADVAD
+626 PQ
-637 GTNVPVDEKA
+637 
-647 YTFTMPA
+647 
-654 SAVKVT
+654 
-660 VEFEE
+660 E
-665 GKDEPSVDPTPAED
+665 GKFV
-679 KFADVADDF
+679 DVADDF

-821 GYVNGYEDGSFAPTN
+821 GYVNGYEDGSFAPAN

-851 NAKNTTVTEDK
+851 NAKDST
-862 TDAAD
+862 
-867 TTDANVEGE
+867 
-876 NTTAPV
+876 
-882 EENAEDKADT
+882 EDKADN

>member
-1 MKLLKKS
+1 MKNFKKITALFVVFAMIFS
-8 LAMVIAIAM
+8 LATV
-17 VFSIISINVFADTA
+17 SVFADNGIVVTA
-31 DITISVEVSKLDV
+31 EYDKNAI
-44 GQGMTFD
+44 GQGAGTIVRIYATSSADATMELPAFYINYKTEAFD
-51 ATVYVQSNTGS
+51 AAVNDSGLFDKAQNEVVVVDGALRL
-62 DITTQ
+62 ITMLNKSLKAAEK
-67 YDGFTLSYSKA
+67 TLL
-78 CTITDIS
+78 
-85 TSEMWYDAN
+85 
-94 GGNASVFYPDDKMIS
+94 
-109 FGGSGSFTIP
+109 GSFTLTAKSSATAGEYSLSIDEENSDSGSGVSTTYNFGTLSI
-119 AANKLAVAKFTFAIP
+119 AEVATINSVTAPSAIV
-134 TDAEL
+134 DKEL
-139 GAFTFTGNAE
+139 GT
-149 SSGYVASNG
+149 
-158 TAYTIDYA
+158 
-166 EFPTINI
+166 
-173 IKAFTV
+173 
-179 ATVDAVADQTAEL
+179 AVADL
-192 GDKVADVKA
+192 GLPSTLTIADANKDSAKGGAVNVTWDTTNYDSKVATTQKLNGTVTTGNDFWTLAENFVQPTIEVTLKPITDGTVAEAKGTVMVDAENGITEDTIKKA
-201 KLANLDVTVKGSAAD
+201 LPATLDVSKGDFKDTFAVTWNTVEGYANEGKGYKADDVITVKGTLTSPSAKG
-216 ETATLKATWDCA
+216 LF
-228 ELADAETITTAKDY
+228 TT
-242 TFTGTLQGTDVVTVP
+242 TTTDV
-257 EGKTATVKVTVGKI
+257 EGK
-271 ALADAMVTS
+271 
-280 TYKNIEIPQTETAA
+280 
-294 TLTAEQVIA
+294 
-303 QYVGDEYKVATI
+303 
-315 SKNGAFE
+315 
-322 EKDAT
+322 
-327 VAWAGTGSIDTSLL
+327 
-341 TSENAGNKLTL
+341 
-352 TGTVTPKTEGSNYT
+352 
-366 GKARTADITV
+366 V

-381 EISGGAISINNP
+381 EIKGGSISINNP

-408 EIAKM
+408 EVAKM
-413 PLDEETDTE
+413 PKIDEDKDDEAA
-422 TEKEAKKAKRTISLI
+422 KAAKKAKRTVL
-437 VPNAD
+437 V
-442 STKEGATVS
+442 TVES
-451 VEVTAEQIAAAK
+451 KKTDVEDAKGEYEFTNDDIDKAIAAVTAATAEK
-463 EADAKDLNV
+463 PADPITVPAIKV
-472 TLKSD
+472 D
-477 KKMKELGYSS
+477 KKMKDLGYSS
-487 SSANKTFTVTVT
+487 SGANKTFTVNVT
-499 VGGTQLVQK
+499 VGGTKLLNGDSK
-508 DKDGKV
+508 DT
-514 VPVTGEVKK
+514 VTGEVKK
-523 ATSGNAGGIHKGG
+523 ASSSSAPGINKGS

-611 VEFEEGKDEPSVDPT
+611 VEFEEGK
-626 PAEDKFADVAD
+626 
-637 GTNVPVDEKA
+637 N
-647 YTFTMPA
+647 
-654 SAVKVT
+654 
-660 VEFEE
+660 
-665 GKDEPSVDPTPAED
+665 EPSVDPTPAED

-851 NAKNTTVTEDK
+851 NAKDTTVTEDK

>member
-1 MKLLKKS
+1 MKMLKKTFAIILVVAMLFS
-8 LAMVIAIAM
+8 LASISVFAEKSFALTYKVRTENGTVVDALKAGKDVYVDVFASADSYDSFSVTLQAIQEVTNDSVTTAGSKVINTTDKTK
-17 VFSIISINVFADTA
+17 ISINFDTPTVVTA
-31 DITISVEVSKLDV
+31 DVAIATFKLKVPEGTGSVELVKFIDGVATLDEA
-44 GQGMTFD
+44 QGYGETSAVLNSA
-51 ATVYVQSNTGS
+51 ATIK
-62 DITTQ
+62 IT
-67 YDGFTLSYSKA
+67 
-78 CTITDIS
+78 
-85 TSEMWYDAN
+85 
-94 GGNASVFYPDDKMIS
+94 P
-109 FGGSGSFTIP
+109 SFT
-119 AANKLAVAKFTFAIP
+119 A
-134 TDAEL
+134 
-139 GAFTFTGNAE
+139 
-149 SSGYVASNG
+149 
-158 TAYTIDYA
+158 
-166 EFPTINI
+166 
-173 IKAFTV
+173 
-179 ATVDAVADQTAEL
+179 
-192 GDKVADVKA
+192 
-201 KLANLDVTVKGSAAD
+201 
-216 ETATLKATWDCA
+216 
-228 ELADAETITTAKDY
+228 TTAKAVKD
-242 TFTGTLQGTDVVTVP
+242 GADVSKVEVGLDTAK
-257 EGKTATVKVTVGKI
+257 ETALAGITATVTDGANNEPGYEITWGESTPAYNAKQTGDYVFKGSVAINGEGAANAGTLTDAVTVTVTVGKI
-271 ALADAMVTS
+271 ALDEEGVVVDSITAKTYQKAAD
-280 TYKNIEIPQTETAA
+280 
-294 TLTAEQVIA
+294 
-303 QYVGDEYKVATI
+303 
-315 SKNGAFE
+315 
-322 EKDAT
+322 DAT
-327 VAWAGTGSIDTSLL
+327 VKSISAADVATAVNNEYKTVAVKKGEYNGTANIAWTAASGAADLDL
-341 TSENAGNKLTL
+341 TKVTDEEGNSANIVTL
-352 TGTVTPKTEGSNYT
+352 TGTL
-366 GKARTADITV
+366 TAPADSEFFKDGATAKTV
-376 TVVPA
+376 TMVVKVVPA
-381 EISGGAISINNP
+381 EIKGGSISINNP
-393 IDNGYVTANITVPAS
+393 IDNGYVTANITVPADVV
-408 EIAKM
+408 AKM
-413 PLDEETDTE
+413 PKIEDGEDEAV
-422 TEKEAKKAKRTISLI
+422 KAAKKAKRTVL
-437 VPNAD
+437 V
-442 STKEGATVS
+442 TVES
-451 VEVTAEQIAAAK
+451 KKTDVEAAKGEHEFTNDDIDKAIAAVKAATAEKPAEPITVPAIK
-463 EADAKDLNV
+463 V
-472 TLKSD
+472 D

-487 SSANKTFTVTVT
+487 SGTKKFTVNVT
-499 VGGTQLVQK
+499 VGGTTLLNGDSK
-508 DKDGKV
+508 DAV
-514 VPVTGEVKK
+514 SGEVKK

-626 PAEDKFADVAD
+626 PAK
-637 GTNVPVDEKA
+637 
-647 YTFTMPA
+647 
-654 SAVKVT
+654 
-660 VEFEE
+660 
-665 GKDEPSVDPTPAED
+665 D

-746 EDWFTPYVAAGVEAG
+746 EDWFTSYVAAGVEAG

-803 ADKVAEYAAP
+803 ADKVAEYAVP

-851 NAKNTTVTEDK
+851 NANKSAETVTDNK
-862 TDAAD
+862 TE
-867 TTDANVEGE
+867 TDANADATVDEK
-876 NTTAPV
+876 V
-882 EENAEDKADT
+882 EEKTDEKAV
-892 TDTIDVAPE
+892 DTIETEPE

>member
-1 MKLLKKS
+1 
-8 LAMVIAIAM
+8 
-17 VFSIISINVFADTA
+17 
-31 DITISVEVSKLDV
+31 
-44 GQGMTFD
+44 MT
-51 ATVYVQSNTGS
+51 
-62 DITTQ
+62 
-67 YDGFTLSYSKA
+67 
-78 CTITDIS
+78 
-85 TSEMWYDAN
+85 
-94 GGNASVFYPDDKMIS
+94 
-109 FGGSGSFTIP
+109 
-119 AANKLAVAKFTFAIP
+119 
-134 TDAEL
+134 
-139 GAFTFTGNAE
+139 
-149 SSGYVASNG
+149 
-158 TAYTIDYA
+158 
-166 EFPTINI
+166 
-173 IKAFTV
+173 
-179 ATVDAVADQTAEL
+179 
-192 GDKVADVKA
+192 
-201 KLANLDVTVKGSAAD
+201 
-216 ETATLKATWDCA
+216 
-228 ELADAETITTAKDY
+228 
-242 TFTGTLQGTDVVTVP
+242 
-257 EGKTATVKVTVGKI
+257 KVTDEEGNS
-271 ALADAMVTS
+271 A
-280 TYKNIEIPQTETAA
+280 NI
-294 TLTAEQVIA
+294 V
-303 QYVGDEYKVATI
+303 
-315 SKNGAFE
+315 
-322 EKDAT
+322 
-327 VAWAGTGSIDTSLL
+327 
-341 TSENAGNKLTL
+341 TL
-352 TGTVTPKTEGSNYT
+352 TGTL
-366 GKARTADITV
+366 TAPADSEFFKDGATAKTV
-376 TVVPA
+376 TMVVKVVPA
-381 EISGGAISINNP
+381 EIDGGSISINNP

-408 EIAKM
+408 VIAKM
-413 PLDEETDTE
+413 PLDAEGDSDEVKAE
-422 TEKEAKKAKRTISLI
+422 KKAKRTISLI

-451 VEVTAEQIAAAK
+451 VEVTPEQIAAAK

-514 VPVTGEVKK
+514 VPVSGEVKK

-582 TAVKADGTN
+582 IAVKADGTN

-611 VEFEEGKDEPSVDPT
+611 VEFEEGKNEPSVDPT
-626 PAEDKFADVAD
+626 PAEGKFV
-637 GTNVPVDEKA
+637 
-647 YTFTMPA
+647 
-654 SAVKVT
+654 
-660 VEFEE
+660 
-665 GKDEPSVDPTPAED
+665 
-679 KFADVADDF
+679 DVADDF

-851 NAKNTTVTEDK
+851 NAKDST
-862 TDAAD
+862 
-867 TTDANVEGE
+867 
-876 NTTAPV
+876 
-882 EENAEDKADT
+882 EDKADN

>member
-1 MKLLKKS
+1 MKILKKS
-8 LAMVIAIAM
+8 LSMLLALTMIVSAIG
-17 VFSIISINVFADTA
+17 ISVFAAMDPDYVMSVKFKTDKGEVSSVKAGTTVKA
-31 DITISVEVSKLDV
+31 DIYVTAGNYYNMMLYFMPVEKIEKSAIELKLDGLKSTVAASGKITLECDPGEAFTV
-44 GQGMTFD
+44 GTEPIATFTMTLP
-51 ATVYVQSNTGS
+51 AGSTGS
-62 DITTQ
+62 DVVMLAMSAD
-67 YDGFTLSYSKA
+67 DG
-78 CTITDIS
+78 
-85 TSEMWYDAN
+85 TS
-94 GGNASVFYPDDKMIS
+94 
-109 FGGSGSFTIP
+109 
-119 AANKLAVAKFTFAIP
+119 
-134 TDAEL
+134 
-139 GAFTFTGNAE
+139 
-149 SSGYVASNG
+149 G
-158 TAYTIDYA
+158 TASIGDAAT
-166 EFPTINI
+166 P
-173 IKAFTV
+173 KAFDFTV
-179 ATVDAVADQTAEL
+179 ADAKLGITPSFTATTAKAVKDGADVSKVEVGLDTAKETALAGITATVTDGTNNEPGYEITWGESTPAYNAKQTGDYVFKGSVAINGEGAANAGTLTDAVT
-192 GDKVADVKA
+192 
-201 KLANLDVTVKGSAAD
+201 VTVK
-216 ETATLKATWDCA
+216 
-228 ELADAETITTAKDY
+228 
-242 TFTGTLQGTDVVTVP
+242 
-257 EGKTATVKVTVGKI
+257 VGKI
-271 ALADAMVTS
+271 ALDEEGVVVDSITAKTYQKAADDAAVKS
-280 TYKNIEIPQTETAA
+280 ISAADVATA
-294 TLTAEQVIA
+294 VNN
-303 QYVGDEYKVATI
+303 EYK
-315 SKNGAFE
+315 
-322 EKDAT
+322 T
-327 VAWAGTGSIDTSLL
+327 VAVKKGEYTGTANINWAAAAGAADLDL
-341 TSENAGNKLTL
+341 TKVTDEEGNSANIVTL
-352 TGTVTPKTEGSNYT
+352 TGTL
-366 GKARTADITV
+366 TAPADSEFFKDGATAKTV
-376 TVVPA
+376 TMVVKVVPA
-381 EISGGAISINNP
+381 EIEGGSISINNP

-413 PLDEETDTE
+413 PLDAEGDSDEVKAE
-422 TEKEAKKAKRTISLI
+422 KKAKRTISLI

-514 VPVTGEVKK
+514 VPVSGEVKK

-611 VEFEEGKDEPSVDPT
+611 VEFEEGK
-626 PAEDKFADVAD
+626 
-637 GTNVPVDEKA
+637 N
-647 YTFTMPA
+647 
-654 SAVKVT
+654 
-660 VEFEE
+660 
-665 GKDEPSVDPTPAED
+665 EPSVDPTPAED

-851 NAKNTTVTEDK
+851 NAKDST
-862 TDAAD
+862 
-867 TTDANVEGE
+867 
-876 NTTAPV
+876 
-882 EENAEDKADT
+882 EDKADN

>member
-1 MKLLKKS
+1 MRFLKKS
-8 LAMVIAIAM
+8 LAMVIALTM
-17 VFSIISINVFADTA
+17 IISALGVGVFAATEADANVKLAITA
-31 DITISVEVSKLDV
+31 DATSV
-44 GQGMTFD
+44 GQGKSVIYTITASALKADTFKAGGAGMTIKYDKD
-51 ATVYVQSNTGS
+51 AYSAEVLEILSGFSTDTDLTVSEGEILFAPFANY
-62 DITTQ
+62 DITSAGVTMLKIK
-67 YDGFTLSYSKA
+67 FTVATNAPTGADKVPF
-78 CTITDIS
+78 TIDEGADEIILDPNGAPVSAFVTDI
-85 TSEMWYDAN
+85 
-94 GGNASVFYPDDKMIS
+94 P
-109 FGGSGSFTIP
+109 
-119 AANKLAVAKFTFAIP
+119 
-134 TDAEL
+134 
-139 GAFTFTGNAE
+139 
-149 SSGYVASNG
+149 
-158 TAYTIDYA
+158 
-166 EFPTINI
+166 NI
-173 IKAFTV
+173 TVIKAFT
-179 ATVDAVADQTAEL
+179 ATAVDTVADQTAQL
-192 GDKVADVKA
+192 GDKVADIKA
-201 KLANLDVTVKGSAAD
+201 KLATLPVVVKGANAD
-216 ETATLKATWDCA
+216 ETATLTATWDCA
-228 ELADAETITTAKDY
+228 ELTDETVTTAGDY
-242 TFTGTLQGTDVVTVP
+242 TFTGTINGTDVVSVP
-257 EGKTATVKVTVGKI
+257 DTLKATVKVTVGKI
-271 ALADAMVTS
+271 TLADSMVGT
-280 TYKNIEIPQTETAA
+280 TYKNIEIPQTETASTMDAAAVIA
-294 TLTAEQVIA
+294 TL
-303 QYVGDEYKVATI
+303 GDEYKTAKI
-315 SKNGAFE
+315 AKDGQFE
-322 EKDAT
+322 EVAD
-327 VAWAGTGSIDTSLL
+327 VAWAGTGSIDTSVL
-341 TSENAGNKLTL
+341 TSTTASNTMIL
-352 TGTVTPKTEGSNYT
+352 TGTVTPKADGNYT
-366 GKARTADITV
+366 GTAKTADVTV

-381 EISGGAISINNP
+381 EIDGGSISINNP

-408 EIAKM
+408 VIAKM
-413 PLDEETDTE
+413 PLDAEGDSDEVKAE
-422 TEKEAKKAKRTISLI
+422 KKAKRTISLI

-442 STKEGATVS
+442 SNKEGATVS
-451 VEVTAEQIAAAK
+451 VEVTPEQIAAAK

-514 VPVTGEVKK
+514 VPVSGEVKK

-611 VEFEEGKDEPSVDPT
+611 VEFEEGTEPVDPK
-626 PAEDKFADVAD
+626 PQ
-637 GTNVPVDEKA
+637 
-647 YTFTMPA
+647 
-654 SAVKVT
+654 
-660 VEFEE
+660 E
-665 GKDEPSVDPTPAED
+665 GKFV
-679 KFADVADDF
+679 DVADDF

-821 GYVNGYEDGSFAPTN
+821 GYVNGYVDGSFAPTN

-851 NAKNTTVTEDK
+851 NAKDST
-862 TDAAD
+862 
-867 TTDANVEGE
+867 
-876 NTTAPV
+876 
-882 EENAEDKADT
+882 EDKADN

>member
-1 MKLLKKS
+1 MKILKKS
-8 LAMVIAIAM
+8 LSMLLALTMIVSAIG
-17 VFSIISINVFADTA
+17 ISVFAAMDPDYVMSVKFKTDKGEVSSVKAGTTVKA
-31 DITISVEVSKLDV
+31 DIYVTAGNYYNMMLYFMPVEKIEKSAIELKLDGLKSTVAASGKITLECDPGEAFTV
-44 GQGMTFD
+44 GTEPIATFTMTLP
-51 ATVYVQSNTGS
+51 AGSTGS
-62 DITTQ
+62 DVVMLAMSAD
-67 YDGFTLSYSKA
+67 DG
-78 CTITDIS
+78 
-85 TSEMWYDAN
+85 TS
-94 GGNASVFYPDDKMIS
+94 
-109 FGGSGSFTIP
+109 
-119 AANKLAVAKFTFAIP
+119 
-134 TDAEL
+134 
-139 GAFTFTGNAE
+139 
-149 SSGYVASNG
+149 G
-158 TAYTIDYA
+158 TASIGDAAT
-166 EFPTINI
+166 P
-173 IKAFTV
+173 KAFDFTV
-179 ATVDAVADQTAEL
+179 ADAKLGITPSFTATTAKAVKD
-192 GDKVADVKA
+192 GADVSKVEVGLDTA
-201 KLANLDVTVKGSAAD
+201 KETALAGITATVTDGANNEPGYEITWGESTPAYNAKQTGDYVFKGSVAINGEGAANAGTLTDAITVTVK
-216 ETATLKATWDCA
+216 
-228 ELADAETITTAKDY
+228 
-242 TFTGTLQGTDVVTVP
+242 
-257 EGKTATVKVTVGKI
+257 VGKI
-271 ALADAMVTS
+271 ALDEEGVVVDSITAKTYQKAAD
-280 TYKNIEIPQTETAA
+280 
-294 TLTAEQVIA
+294 
-303 QYVGDEYKVATI
+303 
-315 SKNGAFE
+315 
-322 EKDAT
+322 DAT
-327 VAWAGTGSIDTSLL
+327 VKSISAADVATAVNNEYKTVAVKKGEYTGTANINWAAAAGAADLDL
-341 TSENAGNKLTL
+341 TKVTDEEGNSANIVTL
-352 TGTVTPKTEGSNYT
+352 TGKLTAPADSEFFKDGATAKTVTMVVK
-366 GKARTADITV
+366 
-376 TVVPA
+376 VVPA
-381 EISGGAISINNP
+381 EIDGGSISINNP

-408 EIAKM
+408 VIAKM
-413 PLDEETDTE
+413 PLDAEGDSDEVKAE
-422 TEKEAKKAKRTISLI
+422 KKAKRTISLI

-442 STKEGATVS
+442 SNKEGATVS
-451 VEVTAEQIAAAK
+451 VEVTPEQIAAAK

-514 VPVTGEVKK
+514 VPVSGEVKK

-611 VEFEEGKDEPSVDPT
+611 VEFEEGTEPVDPK
-626 PAEDKFADVAD
+626 PQ
-637 GTNVPVDEKA
+637 
-647 YTFTMPA
+647 
-654 SAVKVT
+654 
-660 VEFEE
+660 E
-665 GKDEPSVDPTPAED
+665 GKFV
-679 KFADVADDF
+679 DVADDF

-821 GYVNGYEDGSFAPTN
+821 GYVNGYVDGSFAPTN

-851 NAKNTTVTEDK
+851 NAKDST
-862 TDAAD
+862 
-867 TTDANVEGE
+867 
-876 NTTAPV
+876 
-882 EENAEDKADT
+882 EDKADN

>member
-1 MKLLKKS
+1 MRTFKKIS
-8 LAMVIAIAM
+8 AIFLVVAML
-17 VFSIISINVFADTA
+17 FSMMSIGVFADENVF
-31 DITISVEVSKLDV
+31 DIRVVFSTKSV
-44 GQGMTFD
+44 GQGQQLEASIYYVSSNGESIDFTTNGFD
-51 ATVYVQSNTGS
+51 FNFPTGWTVANKNDKNKLTDVKKGVTGS
-62 DITTQ
+62 V
-67 YDGFTLSYSKA
+67 
-78 CTITDIS
+78 
-85 TSEMWYDAN
+85 SEA
-94 GGNASVFYPDDKMIS
+94 
-109 FGGSGSFTIP
+109 
-119 AANKLAVAKFTFAIP
+119 
-134 TDAEL
+134 
-139 GAFTFTGNAE
+139 
-149 SSGYVASNG
+149 SGYVRFGSMSAS
-158 TAYTIDYA
+158 
-166 EFPTINI
+166 FLPTDVVGKVVFNI
-173 IKAFTV
+173 PASEVVGEKKFTCTNLGFSLNDDDSTDVTSKAGVPSETDLTVNVVKAFTV

-201 KLANLDVTVKGSAAD
+201 KLANLDVAVKGSAAD

-271 ALADAMVTS
+271 ALTDAMVTS
-280 TYKNIEIPQTETAA
+280 TYKNIEIPQTEADA
-294 TLTAEQVIA
+294 TLTAAEVITK
-303 QYVGDEYKVATI
+303 YVGDEYKVATI
-315 SKNGAFE
+315 SKNGTFE

-327 VAWAGTGSIDTSLL
+327 VAWNGTGEINTSKL

-352 TGTVTPKTEGSNYT
+352 TGTVTPKADGNYT
-366 GKARTADITV
+366 GTAKTADVTV

-381 EISGGAISINNP
+381 EIDGGSISINNP

-408 EIAKM
+408 VIAKM
-413 PLDEETDTE
+413 PLDAEGDSDEVKAE
-422 TEKEAKKAKRTISLI
+422 KKAKRTISLI

-451 VEVTAEQIAAAK
+451 VEVTPEQIAAAK

-514 VPVTGEVKK
+514 VPVSGEVKK

-611 VEFEEGKDEPSVDPT
+611 VEFEEGTEPVDPK
-626 PAEDKFADVAD
+626 PQ
-637 GTNVPVDEKA
+637 
-647 YTFTMPA
+647 
-654 SAVKVT
+654 
-660 VEFEE
+660 E
-665 GKDEPSVDPTPAED
+665 GKFV
-679 KFADVADDF
+679 DVADDF

-851 NAKNTTVTEDK
+851 NAKDST
-862 TDAAD
+862 
-867 TTDANVEGE
+867 
-876 NTTAPV
+876 
-882 EENAEDKADT
+882 EDKADN

>member
-1 MKLLKKS
+1 MRNFKRFS
-8 LAMVIAIAM
+8 AIFVVVAMLFTLM
-17 VFSIISINVFADTA
+17 SINVFAADPTVKFTLKYNGVADSSTA
-31 DITISVEVSKLDV
+31 IKKADLTSLSFDVYFSSVADGDIDC
-44 GQGMTFD
+44 G
-51 ATVYVQSNTGS
+51 
-62 DITTQ
+62 
-67 YDGFTLSYSKA
+67 TLSYKVEYPDWVASADFEKNATDYPTVTINKQATPASRLIGCGVVALTGANKIFADKKLGTLTFTFDSASVADKDKFTLTLNAATAKAADLKANETVDTSKGGYELTLSDA
-78 CTITDIS
+78 LKITGVKTAPTDITNKVYGTAQEDLGLPTTIKTTTVKQAGGAAGADTDLNVAWS
-85 TSEMWYDAN
+85 GYDPYAKGEQTLTGTLTAPKGMEDGIDIN
-94 GGNASVFYPDDKMIS
+94 GITASVKVTLQPIAYAP
-109 FGGSGSFTIP
+109 T
-119 AANKLAVAKFTFAIP
+119 AAI
-134 TDAEL
+134 
-139 GAFTFTGNAE
+139 
-149 SSGYVASNG
+149 
-158 TAYTIDYA
+158 
-166 EFPTINI
+166 
-173 IKAFTV
+173 
-179 ATVDAVADQTAEL
+179 AT
-192 GDKVADVKA
+192 ADVKA
-201 KLANLDVTVKGSAAD
+201 LKEDDTTDEAGITAKVK
-216 ETATLKATWDCA
+216 EV
-228 ELADAETITTAKDY
+228 LADKN
-242 TFTGTLQGTDVVTVP
+242 
-257 EGKTATVKVTVGKI
+257 KI
-271 ALADAMVTS
+271 ALTVKDGA
-280 TYKNIEIPQTETAA
+280 TE
-294 TLTAEQVIA
+294 
-303 QYVGDEYKVATI
+303 
-315 SKNGAFE
+315 E
-322 EKDAT
+322 EKITDEITVDWANAT
-327 VAWAGTGSIDTSLL
+327 VAWDASGNIKTVGST
-341 TSENAGNKLTL
+341 A
-352 TGTVTPKTEGSNYT
+352 TVTYT
-366 GKARTADITV
+366 FAADTNSTNGYYKAASGTAVTAKV
-376 TVVPA
+376 TVVKA
-381 EISGGAISINNP
+381 EIEGGSISINNP
-393 IDNGYVTANITVPAS
+393 IDNGYITANVTVPAGQFKAGDK
-408 EIAKM
+408 IAVKV
-413 PLDEETDTE
+413 LANGTE
-422 TEKEAKKAKRTISLI
+422 VYRYEQAIPDDVDLTK
-437 VPNAD
+437 D
-442 STKEGATVS
+442 YSTSIK
-451 VEVTAEQIAAAK
+451 
-463 EADAKDLNV
+463 L
-472 TLKSD
+472 D
-477 KKMKELGYSS
+477 KKMKELGFSS
-487 SSANKTFTVTVT
+487 SDSSKKAFS
-499 VGGTQLVQK
+499 VGVEVAGTELK
-508 DKDGKV
+508 NGTGDDATTT
-514 VPVTGEVKK
+514 VTGEVKK

-611 VEFEEGKDEPSVDPT
+611 VEFEEGTEPVDPK
-626 PAEDKFADVAD
+626 PQ
-637 GTNVPVDEKA
+637 
-647 YTFTMPA
+647 
-654 SAVKVT
+654 
-660 VEFEE
+660 E
-665 GKDEPSVDPTPAED
+665 G

-851 NAKNTTVTEDK
+851 NAKDST
-862 TDAAD
+862 
-867 TTDANVEGE
+867 
-876 NTTAPV
+876 
-882 EENAEDKADT
+882 EDKADN

>member
-1 MKLLKKS
+1 M
-8 LAMVIAIAM
+8 
-17 VFSIISINVFADTA
+17 
-31 DITISVEVSKLDV
+31 
-44 GQGMTFD
+44 
-51 ATVYVQSNTGS
+51 
-62 DITTQ
+62 
-67 YDGFTLSYSKA
+67 
-78 CTITDIS
+78 
-85 TSEMWYDAN
+85 
-94 GGNASVFYPDDKMIS
+94 
-109 FGGSGSFTIP
+109 
-119 AANKLAVAKFTFAIP
+119 
-134 TDAEL
+134 
-139 GAFTFTGNAE
+139 
-149 SSGYVASNG
+149 
-158 TAYTIDYA
+158 
-166 EFPTINI
+166 
-173 IKAFTV
+173 
-179 ATVDAVADQTAEL
+179 
-192 GDKVADVKA
+192 
-201 KLANLDVTVKGSAAD
+201 
-216 ETATLKATWDCA
+216 KATWDCA

-366 GKARTADITV
+366 GTARTADITV

-408 EIAKM
+408 VIAKM
-413 PLDEETDTE
+413 PLDAEGDSDEVKAE
-422 TEKEAKKAKRTISLI
+422 KKAKRTISLI

-451 VEVTAEQIAAAK
+451 VEVTPEEIAAAN

-477 KKMKELGYSS
+477 KKMKDLGYSS
-487 SSANKTFTVTVT
+487 SGANKTFTVNVT
-499 VGGTQLVQK
+499 VGGTKLLNGDSK
-508 DKDGKV
+508 DA
-514 VPVTGEVKK
+514 VTGEVKK
-523 ATSGNAGGIHKGG
+523 ASSSSAGGIHKGG
-536 STTTTYAVTVVETKN
+536 PTTTTYAVTVVETKN

-568 VKPEPAEG
+568 VKAEPAEG

-591 VPVDEKAYTFTMPAS
+591 VPVDEKAL
-606 AVKVT
+606 
-611 VEFEEGKDEPSVDPT
+611 
-626 PAEDKFADVAD
+626 
-637 GTNVPVDEKA
+637 
-647 YTFTMPA
+647 TFTMPA

-803 ADKVAEYAAP
+803 AETYRLQNT
-813 YVALLSEL
+813 LLLTLHFSL
-821 GYVNGYEDGSFAPTN
+821 NSVM
-836 NITRAEA
+836 
-843 AKIIAGIY
+843 
-851 NAKNTTVTEDK
+851 
-862 TDAAD
+862 
-867 TTDANVEGE
+867 
-876 NTTAPV
+876 
-882 EENAEDKADT
+882 
-892 TDTIDVAPE
+892 
-901 K
+901 

>member
-1 MKLLKKS
+1 MKILKKS
-8 LAMVIAIAM
+8 LSMLLALTMIVSAIG
-17 VFSIISINVFADTA
+17 ISVFAAMDP
-31 DITISVEVSKLDV
+31 DYVMSVKFKTDKGEVSSVKAGTTVKADVYVTAGNYYNMMLYFMPVEKIEKSAIELKLDGLKSTVAASGKITLECDPGEAFTV
-44 GQGMTFD
+44 GTEPIATFTMTLP
-51 ATVYVQSNTGS
+51 AGSTGS
-62 DITTQ
+62 DVVMLAMSAD
-67 YDGFTLSYSKA
+67 DG
-78 CTITDIS
+78 
-85 TSEMWYDAN
+85 TS
-94 GGNASVFYPDDKMIS
+94 
-109 FGGSGSFTIP
+109 
-119 AANKLAVAKFTFAIP
+119 
-134 TDAEL
+134 
-139 GAFTFTGNAE
+139 
-149 SSGYVASNG
+149 G
-158 TAYTIDYA
+158 TASIGDAAT
-166 EFPTINI
+166 P
-173 IKAFTV
+173 KAFDFTV
-179 ATVDAVADQTAEL
+179 ADAKLGITPSFTATTAKAVKD
-192 GDKVADVKA
+192 GADVSKVEVGLDTA
-201 KLANLDVTVKGSAAD
+201 KETALAGITATVTDGANNEPGYEITWGESTPAYNAKQTGDYVFKGSVAINGEGAANAGTLTDAITVTVK
-216 ETATLKATWDCA
+216 
-228 ELADAETITTAKDY
+228 
-242 TFTGTLQGTDVVTVP
+242 
-257 EGKTATVKVTVGKI
+257 VGKI
-271 ALADAMVTS
+271 ALDEEGVVVDSITAKTYQKAAD
-280 TYKNIEIPQTETAA
+280 
-294 TLTAEQVIA
+294 
-303 QYVGDEYKVATI
+303 
-315 SKNGAFE
+315 
-322 EKDAT
+322 DAT
-327 VAWAGTGSIDTSLL
+327 VKSISAADVATAVNNEYKTVAVKKGEYNGTANIAWTAASDAADLDL
-341 TSENAGNKLTL
+341 TKVTDEEGNSANIVTL
-352 TGTVTPKTEGSNYT
+352 TGTL
-366 GKARTADITV
+366 TAPADSEFFKDGATAKTV
-376 TVVPA
+376 TMVVKVVPA
-381 EISGGAISINNP
+381 EIDGGSISINNP

-408 EIAKM
+408 VIAKM
-413 PLDEETDTE
+413 PLDAEGDSDEVKAE
-422 TEKEAKKAKRTISLI
+422 KKAKRTISLI

-451 VEVTAEQIAAAK
+451 VEVTPEQIAAAK

-514 VPVTGEVKK
+514 VPVSGEVKK

-611 VEFEEGKDEPSVDPT
+611 VEFEEGTEPVDPK
-626 PAEDKFADVAD
+626 PQ
-637 GTNVPVDEKA
+637 
-647 YTFTMPA
+647 
-654 SAVKVT
+654 
-660 VEFEE
+660 E
-665 GKDEPSVDPTPAED
+665 GKFV
-679 KFADVADDF
+679 DVADDF

-851 NAKNTTVTEDK
+851 NAKDST
-862 TDAAD
+862 
-867 TTDANVEGE
+867 
-876 NTTAPV
+876 
-882 EENAEDKADT
+882 EDKADN

>member
-1 MKLLKKS
+1 MRFLKKS
-8 LAMVIAIAM
+8 LAMVIALTM
-17 VFSIISINVFADTA
+17 IISALGVGVFAATEADANVKLAITA
-31 DITISVEVSKLDV
+31 DATSV
-44 GQGMTFD
+44 GQGKSVIYTITASALKADTFKAGGAGMTIKYDKD
-51 ATVYVQSNTGS
+51 AYSAEVLEILSGFSTDTDLTVSEGEILFVPFANY
-62 DITTQ
+62 DITSAGVTMLKIK
-67 YDGFTLSYSKA
+67 FTVATNAPTGADKVPF
-78 CTITDIS
+78 TIDEGADEIILDPNGAPVSAFVTDI
-85 TSEMWYDAN
+85 
-94 GGNASVFYPDDKMIS
+94 P
-109 FGGSGSFTIP
+109 
-119 AANKLAVAKFTFAIP
+119 
-134 TDAEL
+134 
-139 GAFTFTGNAE
+139 
-149 SSGYVASNG
+149 
-158 TAYTIDYA
+158 
-166 EFPTINI
+166 NI
-173 IKAFTV
+173 TVIKAFT
-179 ATVDAVADQTAEL
+179 ATAVDTVADQTAQL
-192 GDKVADVKA
+192 GDKVADIKA
-201 KLANLDVTVKGSAAD
+201 KLATLPVVVKGANAD
-216 ETATLKATWDCA
+216 ETATLTATWDCA
-228 ELADAETITTAKDY
+228 ELTDETVTTAGDY
-242 TFTGTLQGTDVVTVP
+242 TFTGTINGTDVVSVP
-257 EGKTATVKVTVGKI
+257 DTLKATVKVTVGKI
-271 ALADAMVTS
+271 TLADSMVGT
-280 TYKNIEIPQTETAA
+280 TYKNIEIPQTETASTMDAAAVIA
-294 TLTAEQVIA
+294 TL
-303 QYVGDEYKVATI
+303 GDEYKTAKI
-315 SKNGAFE
+315 AKDGQFE
-322 EKDAT
+322 EVAD
-327 VAWAGTGSIDTSLL
+327 VAWAGTGSIDTSVL
-341 TSENAGNKLTL
+341 TSTTASNTMIL
-352 TGTVTPKTEGSNYT
+352 TGTVTPKADGNYT
-366 GKARTADITV
+366 GTAKTADVTV

-381 EISGGAISINNP
+381 EIKGGSISINNP

-408 EIAKM
+408 EVAKM
-413 PLDEETDTE
+413 PKIDEDKDDEAA
-422 TEKEAKKAKRTISLI
+422 KAAKKAKRTVL
-437 VPNAD
+437 V
-442 STKEGATVS
+442 TVES
-451 VEVTAEQIAAAK
+451 KKTDVEDAKGEYEFTNDDIDKAIAAVTAATAEK
-463 EADAKDLNV
+463 PADPITVPAIKV
-472 TLKSD
+472 D

-487 SSANKTFTVTVT
+487 SGANKTFTVNVT
-499 VGGTQLVQK
+499 VGGTKLLNGDSK
-508 DKDGKV
+508 DAV
-514 VPVTGEVKK
+514 SGEVKK

-611 VEFEEGKDEPSVDPT
+611 VEFEEGTEPVDPK
-626 PAEDKFADVAD
+626 PQ
-637 GTNVPVDEKA
+637 
-647 YTFTMPA
+647 
-654 SAVKVT
+654 
-660 VEFEE
+660 E
-665 GKDEPSVDPTPAED
+665 GKFV
-679 KFADVADDF
+679 DVADDF

-851 NAKNTTVTEDK
+851 NAKDST
-862 TDAAD
+862 
-867 TTDANVEGE
+867 
-876 NTTAPV
+876 
-882 EENAEDKADT
+882 EDKADN

>member
-1 MKLLKKS
+1 MKKIFSVMLVVAMLLS
-8 LAMVIAIAM
+8 LVT
-17 VFSIISINVFADTA
+17 INVAA
-31 DITISVEVSKLDV
+31 E
-44 GQGMTFD
+44 
-51 ATVYVQSNTGS
+51 
-62 DITTQ
+62 
-67 YDGFTLSYSKA
+67 
-78 CTITDIS
+78 
-85 TSEMWYDAN
+85 
-94 GGNASVFYPDDKMIS
+94 GGINV
-109 FGGSGSFTIP
+109 
-119 AANKLAVAKFTFAIP
+119 KFTASEPIV
-134 TDAEL
+134 A
-139 GAFTFTGNAE
+139 NA
-149 SSGYVASNG
+149 
-158 TAYTIDYA
+158 D
-166 EFPTINI
+166 
-173 IKAFTV
+173 
-179 ATVDAVADQTAEL
+179 ADQE
-192 GDKVADVKA
+192 VAIDFVIESNA
-201 KLANLDVTVKGSAAD
+201 GITSFAAD
-216 ETATLKATWDCA
+216 FSFDETNLQLVKVEDKKILPGYLGYNGNTNLTKRLSWGDDLATENITAT
-228 ELADAETITTAKDY
+228 
-242 TFTGTLQGTDVVTVP
+242 GV
-257 EGKTATVKVTVGKI
+257 
-271 ALADAMVTS
+271 
-280 TYKNIEIPQTETAA
+280 AA
-294 TLTAEQVIA
+294 TLTF
-303 QYVGDEYKVATI
+303 KVLKSAAPADYAITLTPRNDDI
-315 SKNGAFE
+315 YD
-322 EKDAT
+322 KDMSP
-327 VAWAGTGSIDTSLL
+327 VAC
-341 TSENAGNKLTL
+341 TSENGNIKVIEESDVKSLATPATANVVYGGSLADALKDAKVTVNTETTATKKAGTATLAVEWNVTGLSTTPDKLDDTTKTL
-352 TGTVTPKTEGSNYT
+352 TVPGTLVLPSGYTNTTNTAASATVTITPITDGTVAEAKGNVMVDAENGITEDTIKKALPATLDVSKGDFKDTFAVEWKTVDGYAEKNS
-366 GKARTADITV
+366 GKAYVAGDVITVKGTLTSPSAKGLFTTTTTDVEGKV

-381 EISGGAISINNP
+381 EIKGGSISINNP

-413 PLDEETDTE
+413 PLDAEGDSDEVKAE
-422 TEKEAKKAKRTISLI
+422 KKAKRTISLI

-451 VEVTAEQIAAAK
+451 VEVTAEQIAAAN

-487 SSANKTFTVTVT
+487 SGTKNFTVNVT
-499 VGGTQLVQK
+499 VGGTTLLNGDSK
-508 DKDGKV
+508 DAV
-514 VPVTGEVKK
+514 SGEVKK
-523 ATSGNAGGIHKGG
+523 ATSSSAGGINKGG

-568 VKPEPAEG
+568 VKAEPAEG

-591 VPVDEKAYTFTMPAS
+591 VPVDEKAL
-606 AVKVT
+606 
-611 VEFEEGKDEPSVDPT
+611 
-626 PAEDKFADVAD
+626 
-637 GTNVPVDEKA
+637 
-647 YTFTMPA
+647 TFTMPA

-821 GYVNGYEDGSFAPTN
+821 GYVNGYEDGSFAPAN

-862 TDAAD
+862 TDAAVD
-867 TTDANVEGE
+867 EK
-876 NTTAPV
+876 V
-882 EENAEDKADT
+882 EEKTDEKAV
-892 TDTIDVAPE
+892 DTIETEPE

>member
-1 MKLLKKS
+1 MRFLKKS
-8 LAMVIAIAM
+8 FAMVIALTM
-17 VFSIISINVFADTA
+17 IISALGVGVFAATEADANVKLAITA
-31 DITISVEVSKLDV
+31 DATSV
-44 GQGMTFD
+44 GQGKSVIYTITASALKADTFKAGGAGMTIKYDKD
-51 ATVYVQSNTGS
+51 AYSAEVLEILSGFSTDTDLTVSEGEILFAPFANY
-62 DITTQ
+62 DITSAGVTMLKIK
-67 YDGFTLSYSKA
+67 FTVATNAPTGADKVPF
-78 CTITDIS
+78 TIDEGADEIILDPNGAPVSAFVTDI
-85 TSEMWYDAN
+85 
-94 GGNASVFYPDDKMIS
+94 P
-109 FGGSGSFTIP
+109 
-119 AANKLAVAKFTFAIP
+119 
-134 TDAEL
+134 
-139 GAFTFTGNAE
+139 
-149 SSGYVASNG
+149 
-158 TAYTIDYA
+158 
-166 EFPTINI
+166 NI
-173 IKAFTV
+173 TVIKAFT
-179 ATVDAVADQTAEL
+179 ATAVDTVADQTAQL
-192 GDKVADVKA
+192 GDKVADIKA
-201 KLANLDVTVKGSAAD
+201 KLAALPVVVKGANAD
-216 ETATLKATWDCA
+216 ETATLTATWDCA
-228 ELADAETITTAKDY
+228 ELTDETVTTAGDY
-242 TFTGTLQGTDVVTVP
+242 TFTGTINGTDVVSVP
-257 EGKTATVKVTVGKI
+257 DTLKATVKVTVGKI
-271 ALADAMVTS
+271 TLADSMVGT
-280 TYKNIEIPQTETAA
+280 TYKNIEIPQTETASTMDAAAVIA
-294 TLTAEQVIA
+294 TL
-303 QYVGDEYKVATI
+303 GDEYKTAKI
-315 SKNGAFE
+315 AKDGQFE
-322 EKDAT
+322 EVAD
-327 VAWAGTGSIDTSLL
+327 VAWAGTGSIDTSVL
-341 TSENAGNKLTL
+341 TSTTASNTMIL
-352 TGTVTPKTEGSNYT
+352 TGTVTPKADGNYT
-366 GKARTADITV
+366 GTAKTADVTV

-381 EISGGAISINNP
+381 EIKGGSISINNP

-408 EIAKM
+408 EVAKM
-413 PLDEETDTE
+413 PKIDEDKDDEAA
-422 TEKEAKKAKRTISLI
+422 KAAKKAKRTVL
-437 VPNAD
+437 V
-442 STKEGATVS
+442 TVES
-451 VEVTAEQIAAAK
+451 KKTDVEDAKGEYEFTNDDIDKAIAAVTAATAEK
-463 EADAKDLNV
+463 PADPITVPAIKV
-472 TLKSD
+472 D

-487 SSANKTFTVTVT
+487 SGANKTFTVNVT
-499 VGGTQLVQK
+499 VGGTKLLNGDSK
-508 DKDGKV
+508 DAV
-514 VPVTGEVKK
+514 SGEVKK

-611 VEFEEGKDEPSVDPT
+611 VEFEEGTEPVDPK
-626 PAEDKFADVAD
+626 PQ
-637 GTNVPVDEKA
+637 
-647 YTFTMPA
+647 
-654 SAVKVT
+654 
-660 VEFEE
+660 E
-665 GKDEPSVDPTPAED
+665 GKFV
-679 KFADVADDF
+679 DVADDF

-851 NAKNTTVTEDK
+851 NAKDST
-862 TDAAD
+862 
-867 TTDANVEGE
+867 
-876 NTTAPV
+876 
-882 EENAEDKADT
+882 EDKADN

>member
-1 MKLLKKS
+1 MRSFKKISAIILVVAMLFS
-8 LAMVIAIAM
+8 LVS
-17 VFSIISINVFADTA
+17 VSVFADGTVYKGYIQFRKAETDAITNTITGTKAGKTVYADVYSTPGSYNALAINFTPTTA
-31 DITISVEVSKLDV
+31 INALTVENVKLTEGIPACAASMVNAKTGGLQFKWSSAVTMPDGKPFATVAITIADATTAANDVEIFTDGGYTYTLAGGKPTKVTNDVAKLNILDSFTATSAKAVKDGVDVTAVEVGLGTTAEDAVKGITATVTDGTNSEAGYAV
-44 GQGMTFD
+44 SNWVSTPAFD
-51 ATVYVQSNTGS
+51 AAKTGEYEFKGDVVINGEGAANAGTLNVTVTV
-62 DITTQ
+62 
-67 YDGFTLSYSKA
+67 KVVP
-78 CTITDIS
+78 ITDGTVAEAKGTVMENAENGI
-85 TSEMWYDAN
+85 TEDAI
-94 GGNASVFYPDDKMIS
+94 K
-109 FGGSGSFTIP
+109 
-119 AANKLAVAKFTFAIP
+119 AALP
-134 TDAEL
+134 AEL
-139 GAFTFTGNAE
+139 EVVKGDFKDT
-149 SSGYVASNG
+149 
-158 TAYTIDYA
+158 
-166 EFPTINI
+166 
-173 IKAFTV
+173 FTV
-179 ATVDAVADQTAEL
+179 AWNTVEGYANEGKDYRAN
-192 GDKVADVKA
+192 DVI
-201 KLANLDVTVKGSAAD
+201 TVKG
-216 ETATLKATWDCA
+216 
-228 ELADAETITTAKDY
+228 
-242 TFTGTLQGTDVVTVP
+242 
-257 EGKTATVKVTVGKI
+257 
-271 ALADAMVTS
+271 
-280 TYKNIEIPQTETAA
+280 
-294 TLTAEQVIA
+294 TLTSP
-303 QYVGDEYKVATI
+303 
-315 SKNGAFE
+315 SKNGLFTT
-322 EKDAT
+322 AT
-327 VAWAGTGSIDTSLL
+327 TDVD
-341 TSENAGNKLTL
+341 
-352 TGTVTPKTEGSNYT
+352 
-366 GKARTADITV
+366 GKV

-381 EISGGAISINNP
+381 EIKGGSISINNP

-413 PLDEETDTE
+413 PLDAEGDSDEVKAE
-422 TEKEAKKAKRTISLI
+422 KKAKRTISLI

-451 VEVTAEQIAAAK
+451 VEVTAEQIAAAN

-487 SSANKTFTVTVT
+487 SGTKNFTVNVT
-499 VGGTQLVQK
+499 VGGTTLLNGDSK
-508 DKDGKV
+508 DAV
-514 VPVTGEVKK
+514 SGEVKK
-523 ATSGNAGGIHKGG
+523 ATSSSAGGINKGG

-568 VKPEPAEG
+568 VKAEPAEG

-591 VPVDEKAYTFTMPAS
+591 VPVDEKAL
-606 AVKVT
+606 
-611 VEFEEGKDEPSVDPT
+611 
-626 PAEDKFADVAD
+626 
-637 GTNVPVDEKA
+637 
-647 YTFTMPA
+647 TFTMPA

-821 GYVNGYEDGSFAPTN
+821 GYVNGYEDGSFAPAN

-892 TDTIDVAPE
+892 TDTIDVEPE

>member
-1 MKLLKKS
+1 MRILKKS
-8 LAMVIAIAM
+8 LAMLMALTM
-17 VFSIISINVFADTA
+17 IISALGISVFADPADYTMKYVIKTTA
-31 DITISVEVSKLDV
+31 EGTEGITATKA
-44 GQGMTFD
+44 GK
-51 ATVYVQSNTGS
+51 TVYVDVYATAHE
-62 DITTQ
+62 
-67 YDGFTLSYSKA
+67 YVALAVTL
-78 CTITDIS
+78 
-85 TSEMWYDAN
+85 
-94 GGNASVFYPDDKMIS
+94 DKMIS
-109 FGGSGSFTIP
+109 TVTVDDVTIKTDGATKNGLVNPAGTKVSLNYTSGVIVTADKPLATIRLTIPDDATGTVNLFKQIDYSYSEAVEDNCGTMSNPTIAITPSFTATSAKAVKAGADVTAPVEVALGTTADAAVEGITATVTDGTNSEAGYAVSNWVSTP
-119 AANKLAVAKFTFAIP
+119 AYDATKTGEYEFKGDVVINGEGAANAGTLNVTVTVKVVPITDGTVADAKGTVMENAEKGITEDAIKAALPTELAVTKGDFKDT
-134 TDAEL
+134 
-139 GAFTFTGNAE
+139 
-149 SSGYVASNG
+149 
-158 TAYTIDYA
+158 
-166 EFPTINI
+166 
-173 IKAFTV
+173 FTV
-179 ATVDAVADQTAEL
+179 AWNTVEGYANEGKDYKAD
-192 GDKVADVKA
+192 DVI
-201 KLANLDVTVKGSAAD
+201 TVKG
-216 ETATLKATWDCA
+216 
-228 ELADAETITTAKDY
+228 
-242 TFTGTLQGTDVVTVP
+242 
-257 EGKTATVKVTVGKI
+257 
-271 ALADAMVTS
+271 
-280 TYKNIEIPQTETAA
+280 
-294 TLTAEQVIA
+294 TLTSP
-303 QYVGDEYKVATI
+303 
-315 SKNGAFE
+315 SKNGLFTT
-322 EKDAT
+322 AT
-327 VAWAGTGSIDTSLL
+327 TDV
-341 TSENAGNKLTL
+341 
-352 TGTVTPKTEGSNYT
+352 EG
-366 GKARTADITV
+366 KV

-381 EISGGAISINNP
+381 EISGGSISINNP

-408 EIAKM
+408 VIAKM
-413 PLDEETDTE
+413 PLDAEGDSEVVKAE
-422 TEKEAKKAKRTISLI
+422 KKAKRTISLI

-451 VEVTAEQIAAAK
+451 VEVTPEQIAAAN

-611 VEFEEGKDEPSVDPT
+611 VEFEEGKDEPVNPT
-626 PAEDKFADVAD
+626 PD
-637 GTNVPVDEKA
+637 G
-647 YTFTMPA
+647 
-654 SAVKVT
+654 
-660 VEFEE
+660 
-665 GKDEPSVDPTPAED
+665 

-791 KVAQSNELKFTD
+791 KVAASNELKFTD
-803 ADKVAEYAAP
+803 ADKVAEYAVP

-851 NAKNTTVTEDK
+851 NAKDST
-862 TDAAD
+862 
-867 TTDANVEGE
+867 
-876 NTTAPV
+876 
-882 EENAEDKADT
+882 EDKADN

>member
-1 MKLLKKS
+1 MRILKKS
-8 LAMVIAIAM
+8 LAMIIALAM
-17 VFSIISINVFADTA
+17 ILSVVSIGVFADGE
-31 DITISVEVSKLDV
+31 SVEVSFV
-44 GQGMTFD
+44 ASETQIGQGKEVTVDIYAKSLTGAAFKAAGIDIMLNFD
-51 ATVYVQSNTGS
+51 
-62 DITTQ
+62 
-67 YDGFTLSYSKA
+67 
-78 CTITDIS
+78 
-85 TSEMWYDAN
+85 
-94 GGNASVFYPDDKMIS
+94 
-109 FGGSGSFTIP
+109 
-119 AANKLAVAKFTFAIP
+119 VAKFEVEEISKNDGLFGMPIDNGAGTINPNAFSFGEIATDNVSIAKLKFKVK
-134 TDAEL
+134 TDATPGDASMFTIEKSQVFDAKTFGEVSVKV
-139 GAFTFTGNAE
+139 GAAP
-149 SSGYVASNG
+149 SL
-158 TAYTIDYA
+158 
-166 EFPTINI
+166 NI
-173 IKAFTV
+173 LKAFTV

-201 KLANLDVTVKGSAAD
+201 KLANLDINVKGAD
-216 ETATLKATWDCA
+216 ASTEVATLKATDWTCA
-228 ELADAETITTAKDY
+228 DLTTETIEAAKDY
-242 TFTGTLQGTDVVTVP
+242 TFTGTLQGTDVVSVPDGLKTVS
-257 EGKTATVKVTVGKI
+257 VKVKVGKI
-271 ALADAMVTS
+271 TLTDAMVTS
-280 TYKNIEIPQTETAA
+280 TYKNIEIPQTEAA
-294 TLTAEQVIA
+294 ASLSAADVVA
-303 QYVGDEYKVATI
+303 KYVGSEYKTATI
-315 SKNGAFE
+315 SKDGAFE

-327 VAWAGTGSIDTSLL
+327 VEWTGTGTIETSKL
-341 TSENAGNKLTL
+341 TSEDAANKLTL
-352 TGTVTPKTEGSNYT
+352 SGKVTPKADGNYT
-366 GKARTADITV
+366 GTAKTADITV

-381 EISGGAISINNP
+381 EIDGGSISINNP

-408 EIAKM
+408 VIAKM

-442 STKEGATVS
+442 SNKEGATVS
-451 VEVTAEQIAAAK
+451 VEVTPEQIAAAK

-477 KKMKELGYSS
+477 KKMKDLGYSS
-487 SSANKTFTVTVT
+487 SGTKEFTVTVT

-514 VPVTGEVKK
+514 VPVSGEVKK

-611 VEFEEGKDEPSVDPT
+611 VEFEEGK
-626 PAEDKFADVAD
+626 
-637 GTNVPVDEKA
+637 N
-647 YTFTMPA
+647 
-654 SAVKVT
+654 
-660 VEFEE
+660 
-665 GKDEPSVDPTPAED
+665 EPSVDPTPAED

-851 NAKNTTVTEDK
+851 NANKSAETVTDDK
-862 TDAAD
+862 TE
-867 TTDANVEGE
+867 TDANADAAVDEK
-876 NTTAPV
+876 V
-882 EENAEDKADT
+882 EEKTDEKAV
-892 TDTIDVAPE
+892 DTIETEPE

>member
-1 MKLLKKS
+1 MKILKKS
-8 LAMVIAIAM
+8 LSMLLALTMIVSAIG
-17 VFSIISINVFADTA
+17 ISVFAAMDPDYVMSVKFKTDKGEVSSVKAGTTVKA
-31 DITISVEVSKLDV
+31 DIYVTAGNYYNMMLYFMPVEKIEKSAIELKLDGLKSTVAASGKITLECDPGEAFTV
-44 GQGMTFD
+44 GTEPIATFTMTLP
-51 ATVYVQSNTGS
+51 AGSTGS
-62 DITTQ
+62 DVVMLAMSAD
-67 YDGFTLSYSKA
+67 DG
-78 CTITDIS
+78 
-85 TSEMWYDAN
+85 TS
-94 GGNASVFYPDDKMIS
+94 
-109 FGGSGSFTIP
+109 
-119 AANKLAVAKFTFAIP
+119 
-134 TDAEL
+134 
-139 GAFTFTGNAE
+139 
-149 SSGYVASNG
+149 G
-158 TAYTIDYA
+158 TASIGDAAT
-166 EFPTINI
+166 P
-173 IKAFTV
+173 KAFDFTV
-179 ATVDAVADQTAEL
+179 AD
-192 GDKVADVKA
+192 A
-201 KLANLDVTVKGSAAD
+201 KLGITPSF
-216 ETATLKATWDCA
+216 TA
-228 ELADAETITTAKDY
+228 TTAKAVKD
-242 TFTGTLQGTDVVTVP
+242 GADVSKVEVGLDTAK
-257 EGKTATVKVTVGKI
+257 ETALAGITATVTDGANNEPGYEITWGESTPAYNAKQTGDYVFKGSVAINGEGAANAGTLTDAITVTVTVGKI
-271 ALADAMVTS
+271 ALDEEGVVVDSITAKTYQKAAD
-280 TYKNIEIPQTETAA
+280 
-294 TLTAEQVIA
+294 
-303 QYVGDEYKVATI
+303 
-315 SKNGAFE
+315 
-322 EKDAT
+322 DAT
-327 VAWAGTGSIDTSLL
+327 VKSISAADVATAVNNEYKTVAVKKGEYNGTANIAWTAASGAADLDL
-341 TSENAGNKLTL
+341 TKVTDEEGNSANIVTL
-352 TGTVTPKTEGSNYT
+352 TGTLTAPADSEFFKDGATAKTVTMV
-366 GKARTADITV
+366 V

-408 EIAKM
+408 VIAKM

-451 VEVTAEQIAAAK
+451 VEVTAEQIAAAN

-551 GTATVSPEKA
+551 GTVTVSPEKA

-611 VEFEEGKDEPSVDPT
+611 VEFEEGKDEPVNPT
-626 PAEDKFADVAD
+626 PD
-637 GTNVPVDEKA
+637 G
-647 YTFTMPA
+647 
-654 SAVKVT
+654 
-660 VEFEE
+660 
-665 GKDEPSVDPTPAED
+665 

-746 EDWFTPYVAAGVEAG
+746 EDWFTSYVAAGVEAG

-851 NAKNTTVTEDK
+851 NAKDST
-862 TDAAD
+862 
-867 TTDANVEGE
+867 
-876 NTTAPV
+876 
-882 EENAEDKADT
+882 EDKADN

>member
-1 MKLLKKS
+1 
-8 LAMVIAIAM
+8 
-17 VFSIISINVFADTA
+17 
-31 DITISVEVSKLDV
+31 
-44 GQGMTFD
+44 
-51 ATVYVQSNTGS
+51 
-62 DITTQ
+62 
-67 YDGFTLSYSKA
+67 
-78 CTITDIS
+78 
-85 TSEMWYDAN
+85 
-94 GGNASVFYPDDKMIS
+94 
-109 FGGSGSFTIP
+109 
-119 AANKLAVAKFTFAIP
+119 
-134 TDAEL
+134 
-139 GAFTFTGNAE
+139 
-149 SSGYVASNG
+149 
-158 TAYTIDYA
+158 
-166 EFPTINI
+166 
-173 IKAFTV
+173 
-179 ATVDAVADQTAEL
+179 
-192 GDKVADVKA
+192 
-201 KLANLDVTVKGSAAD
+201 
-216 ETATLKATWDCA
+216 
-228 ELADAETITTAKDY
+228 
-242 TFTGTLQGTDVVTVP
+242 
-257 EGKTATVKVTVGKI
+257 
-271 ALADAMVTS
+271 
-280 TYKNIEIPQTETAA
+280 
-294 TLTAEQVIA
+294 
-303 QYVGDEYKVATI
+303 
-315 SKNGAFE
+315 
-322 EKDAT
+322 
-327 VAWAGTGSIDTSLL
+327 
-341 TSENAGNKLTL
+341 
-352 TGTVTPKTEGSNYT
+352 
-366 GKARTADITV
+366 
-376 TVVPA
+376 
-381 EISGGAISINNP
+381 
-393 IDNGYVTANITVPAS
+393 
-408 EIAKM
+408 M

-451 VEVTAEQIAAAK
+451 VEVTAEQIAAAN

-551 GTATVSPEKA
+551 GTVTVSPEKA

-611 VEFEEGKDEPSVDPT
+611 VEFEEGKDEPVNPT
-626 PAEDKFADVAD
+626 PD
-637 GTNVPVDEKA
+637 G
-647 YTFTMPA
+647 
-654 SAVKVT
+654 
-660 VEFEE
+660 
-665 GKDEPSVDPTPAED
+665 

-746 EDWFTPYVAAGVEAG
+746 EDWFTSYVAAGVEAG

-851 NAKNTTVTEDK
+851 NAKDST
-862 TDAAD
+862 
-867 TTDANVEGE
+867 
-876 NTTAPV
+876 
-882 EENAEDKADT
+882 EDKADN

>member
-1 MKLLKKS
+1 MKILKKS
-8 LAMVIAIAM
+8 LSMLLALTMIVSAIG
-17 VFSIISINVFADTA
+17 ISVFAAMDPDYVMSVKFRTDKGEVSSVKAGTTVKA
-31 DITISVEVSKLDV
+31 DIYVTAGNYYNMMLYFMPVEKIEKSAIELKLDGLKSTVAASGKITLECDPGEAFTV
-44 GQGMTFD
+44 GTEPIATFTMTLP
-51 ATVYVQSNTGS
+51 AGSTGS
-62 DITTQ
+62 DVVMLAMSAD
-67 YDGFTLSYSKA
+67 DG
-78 CTITDIS
+78 
-85 TSEMWYDAN
+85 TS
-94 GGNASVFYPDDKMIS
+94 
-109 FGGSGSFTIP
+109 
-119 AANKLAVAKFTFAIP
+119 
-134 TDAEL
+134 
-139 GAFTFTGNAE
+139 
-149 SSGYVASNG
+149 G
-158 TAYTIDYA
+158 TASIGDAAT
-166 EFPTINI
+166 P
-173 IKAFTV
+173 KAFDFTV
-179 ATVDAVADQTAEL
+179 ADAKLGITPSFTANAAKAVKD
-192 GDKVADVKA
+192 GADVSKVEVGLDTA
-201 KLANLDVTVKGSAAD
+201 K
-216 ETATLKATWDCA
+216 ETA
-228 ELADAETITTAKDY
+228 LAGI
-242 TFTGTLQGTDVVTVP
+242 
-257 EGKTATVKVTVGKI
+257 TATVTDGANNEPGYEITWGESTPAYNAKQTGDYVFKGSVAINGEGAANAGTLTDAITVTVTVGKI
-271 ALADAMVTS
+271 ALDEEGVVVDSITAKTYQKAAD
-280 TYKNIEIPQTETAA
+280 
-294 TLTAEQVIA
+294 
-303 QYVGDEYKVATI
+303 
-315 SKNGAFE
+315 
-322 EKDAT
+322 DAT
-327 VAWAGTGSIDTSLL
+327 VKSISAADVATAVNNEHKTVGVKKGEYTGIANISWAATAGAADLDL
-341 TSENAGNKLTL
+341 TKVTDEEGNSANIVTL
-352 TGTVTPKTEGSNYT
+352 TGTL
-366 GKARTADITV
+366 TAPADSEFFKDGATAKTV
-376 TVVPA
+376 TMVVKVVPA

-393 IDNGYVTANITVPAS
+393 IDNGYVTANITVPADVV
-408 EIAKM
+408 AKM
-413 PLDEETDTE
+413 PTGDTE
-422 TEKEAKKAKRTISLI
+422 EDVAKRTISLI

-442 STKEGATVS
+442 PNKEGATVS
-451 VEVTAEQIAAAK
+451 VEVTPEQIAAAK

-477 KKMKELGYSS
+477 KKMKDLGYSS
-487 SSANKTFTVTVT
+487 SGANKNFTVTVT

-514 VPVTGEVKK
+514 VPVSGEVKK
-523 ATSGNAGGIHKGG
+523 ATTGNAGGIHKGG

-611 VEFEEGKDEPSVDPT
+611 VEFEEGK
-626 PAEDKFADVAD
+626 
-637 GTNVPVDEKA
+637 N
-647 YTFTMPA
+647 
-654 SAVKVT
+654 
-660 VEFEE
+660 
-665 GKDEPSVDPTPAED
+665 EPSVDPTPAED

-851 NAKNTTVTEDK
+851 NAKDST
-862 TDAAD
+862 
-867 TTDANVEGE
+867 
-876 NTTAPV
+876 
-882 EENAEDKADT
+882 EDKADN

>member
-1 MKLLKKS
+1 MRNFKKISAIFLVVAMLFSLVSVSVFATETKNVTYTIKRAGASDVLTGGAKAGTEVDVDVYLTAGDYYSAALQFMLAGNVTEDKFS
-8 LAMVIAIAM
+8 LADINGLTVIVNLQDDGNTQALIDFAKPFK
-17 VFSIISINVFADTA
+17 VEENKKIFTLSTKVPSNAVAESDVKLINLTDGSGLLSDEETEF
-31 DITISVEVSKLDV
+31 SVEVAAATLKVQEGFDV
-44 GQGMTFD
+44 ASAVAVKGGAEVTQTAPIAVGMGT
-51 ATVYVQSNTGS
+51 SW
-62 DITTQ
+62 
-67 YDGFTLSYSKA
+67 SKA
-78 CTITDIS
+78 V
-85 TSEMWYDAN
+85 E
-94 GGNASVFYPDDKMIS
+94 
-109 FGGSGSFTIP
+109 
-119 AANKLAVAKFTFAIP
+119 
-134 TDAEL
+134 
-139 GAFTFTGNAE
+139 
-149 SSGYVASNG
+149 
-158 TAYTIDYA
+158 
-166 EFPTINI
+166 
-173 IKAFTV
+173 
-179 ATVDAVADQTAEL
+179 
-192 GDKVADVKA
+192 DV
-201 KLANLDVTVKGSAAD
+201 
-216 ETATLKATWDCA
+216 TATLKNSDGTKTDPSYAITWDENA
-228 ELADAETITTAKDY
+228 SYKPDDTTAVQEV
-242 TFTGTLQGTDVVTVP
+242 TGKVTVDGKKTANATTEPVPVKAYIQVGKINIATDTDVVIDKVKDVTFQATKEAGTVA
-257 EGKTATVKVTVGKI
+257 EAKILEEAAKITSVAVKKGTGYNGTLTLSNWAVSSATKTLESKTV
-271 ALADAMVTS
+271 S
-280 TYKNIEIPQTETAA
+280 TITNDVPTTNFV
-294 TLTAEQVIA
+294 TLTATA
-303 QYVGDEYKVATI
+303 TASGDI
-315 SKNGAFE
+315 FE
-322 EKDAT
+322 
-327 VAWAGTGSIDTSLL
+327 GTK
-341 TSENAGNKLTL
+341 A
-352 TGTVTPKTEGSNYT
+352 VTFY
-366 GKARTADITV
+366 AY
-376 TVVPA
+376 VVPA
-381 EISGGAISINNP
+381 EIDGGSISINNP

-408 EIAKM
+408 EVAKM
-413 PLDEETDTE
+413 PKIEDGDD
-422 TEKEAKKAKRTISLI
+422 KDVQAAKKAKRTVLVTVESKKTD
-437 VPNAD
+437 VENAKGEYEFTND
-442 STKEGATVS
+442 DIDKAIAA
-451 VEVTAEQIAAAK
+451 VTAATAEK
-463 EADAKDLNV
+463 PADPITVPTIKV
-472 TLKSD
+472 D
-477 KKMKELGYSS
+477 KKMKDLGYSS
-487 SSANKTFTVTVT
+487 SGTKEFTVTVT

-591 VPVDEKAYTFTMPAS
+591 VPVDEKALTFTMPAS

-611 VEFEEGKDEPSVDPT
+611 VEFEEGTEPVDPK
-626 PAEDKFADVAD
+626 PQ
-637 GTNVPVDEKA
+637 
-647 YTFTMPA
+647 
-654 SAVKVT
+654 
-660 VEFEE
+660 E
-665 GKDEPSVDPTPAED
+665 GKFV
-679 KFADVADDF
+679 DVADDF

-851 NAKNTTVTEDK
+851 NAKDST
-862 TDAAD
+862 
-867 TTDANVEGE
+867 
-876 NTTAPV
+876 
-882 EENAEDKADT
+882 EDKADN

>member
-1 MKLLKKS
+1 MRTFKKIS
-8 LAMVIAIAM
+8 AIFLVVAML
-17 VFSIISINVFADTA
+17 FSMMSIGVFADENVF
-31 DITISVEVSKLDV
+31 DIRVVFSTKSV
-44 GQGMTFD
+44 GQGQQLEASIYYVSSNGESIDFTTNGFD
-51 ATVYVQSNTGS
+51 FNFPTGWTVANKNDKNKLTDVKKGVTGS
-62 DITTQ
+62 V
-67 YDGFTLSYSKA
+67 
-78 CTITDIS
+78 
-85 TSEMWYDAN
+85 SEA
-94 GGNASVFYPDDKMIS
+94 
-109 FGGSGSFTIP
+109 
-119 AANKLAVAKFTFAIP
+119 
-134 TDAEL
+134 
-139 GAFTFTGNAE
+139 
-149 SSGYVASNG
+149 SGYVRFCSMSAS
-158 TAYTIDYA
+158 
-166 EFPTINI
+166 FLPTDVVGKVVFNI
-173 IKAFTV
+173 PASEVVGEKKFTCTNLGFSLNDDDSTDVTSKAGVPSETDLTVNVVKAFTV
-179 ATVDAVADQTAEL
+179 ATVDAVAGQTAEL

-271 ALADAMVTS
+271 ALTDAMVTS
-280 TYKNIEIPQTETAA
+280 TYKNIEIPQTEADA
-294 TLTAEQVIA
+294 TLTAAEIITK
-303 QYVGDEYKVATI
+303 YVGDEYKVATI
-315 SKNGAFE
+315 SKNGTFE

-327 VAWAGTGSIDTSLL
+327 VAWNGTGEINTSKL

-352 TGTVTPKTEGSNYT
+352 TGTVTPKADGNYT
-366 GKARTADITV
+366 GTAKTADVTV

-408 EIAKM
+408 VIAKM

-451 VEVTAEQIAAAK
+451 VEVTAEQIAAAN

-551 GTATVSPEKA
+551 GTVTVSPEKA

-611 VEFEEGKDEPSVDPT
+611 VEFEEGKDEPVNPT
-626 PAEDKFADVAD
+626 PD
-637 GTNVPVDEKA
+637 G
-647 YTFTMPA
+647 
-654 SAVKVT
+654 
-660 VEFEE
+660 
-665 GKDEPSVDPTPAED
+665 

-746 EDWFTPYVAAGVEAG
+746 EDWFTSYVAAGVEAG

-851 NAKNTTVTEDK
+851 NAKDST
-862 TDAAD
+862 
-867 TTDANVEGE
+867 
-876 NTTAPV
+876 
-882 EENAEDKADT
+882 EDKADN